1 MLQGKF
7 VHLHVHSEFSLLD
20 GANRIKD
27 LPVRA
32 KELGM
37 NAMAITDHGA
47 MFGAIDFYKACK
59 ANDIKPIIGCEVY
72 VAPRNRK
79 DKDPNLDA
87 RYSHLILLAKDN
99 QGYKNLA
106 TLVSLG
112 YTEGFYYKPRIDH
125 EIIEKY
131 HEGIICLSACLAGEV
146 NQAILANDMEKAKEV
161 ALWYKSIFGEDYYLE
176 IQNNGI
182 KEQVL
187 ANQKLIQLA
196 RELDIPLVATNDA
209 HYLKRE
215 DAYNHEVLLCIQ
227 TGKRM
232 TDEDRMKFD
241 TDELYVKSPEE
252 MSDYFKNVPDA
263 IENTVKIAEK
273 CNVEFEFGHTILP
286 NYDVPQEFATHYDYL
301 EKLTYDGLKNRYGEN
316 PSKEILERTEYEL
329 SVIKKM
335 GYVDYFL
342 IVWDYIH
349 YAKTHNIPVGP
360 GRGSGAGSIVAYSIE
375 ITDIDPIQYNLIFER
390 FLNPERI
397 SMPDF
402 DVDFCYEKRDKV
414 IEYVEQ
420 KYGKDHVSQIIT
432 FGTMSA
438 RMVIRDVARV
448 LDMPYAEAD
457 KLAKMIPN
465 EIHITIK
472 KAMEQ
477 NKELKELYD
486 TDEEIKKMLNIA
498 MALEG
503 MPRQAS
509 THACGIVITKEPV
522 VSYVPLYVRDGAI
535 STQYIMTTL
544 EELGLLKMD
553 FLALEKLNIISKV
566 SKKIKNFN
574 INNIPLDDKKTLKI
588 FYDADTDDIFQF
600 ESSYAKSVLDKLKIT
615 SFNELTVSLAL
626 VRPGANK
633 QIDEY
638 LKNKKEGINLTGD
651 LADIL
656 GATYGTIIYQEQV
669 MKIFEKVGG
678 YSLFEADDIRVAI
691 SKKKEDIINAQHDKF
706 VSGGIKNGYSKE
718 FVEKLFNKIKEFGGY
733 GFNKSHSVAYALVS
747 YQMAY
752 LKANYPKEF
761 MFYLLENNKDI
772 SKCEKI
778 LSSLKNS
785 GYKLLKPN
793 INYSIDKYAEK
804 NGYILL
810 PLNIIRG
817 LNDDIISKIIRVREN
832 GFNDIF
838 DFFVKTNSFLNN
850 ETYLIL
856 IKSGALDIFKI
867 NKQTMIKNIDVI
879 LNYASIYSDGLGKPI
894 LIKYPEYDEAT
905 LREFEVLSYGMY
917 ITNHPCSKYKDVI
930 KVENIKNYLFKN
942 INMVLL
948 IKNIRTIKD
957 KKGGEMAF
965 LECEDETGK
974 VNLTMFSSLYAKNN
988 DLKVNELIRV
998 NVKVSKRFDKLNV
1011 LVNNIK
1017 RK

>member
-1 MLQGKF
+1 MKEKKLIPLKITT
-7 VHLHVHSEFSLLD
+7 EYSLLKSL
-20 GANRIKD
+20 IKLPD
-27 LPVRA
+27 LISFLLENNI
-32 KELGM
+32 KEC
-37 NAMAITDHGA
+37 AICDENLNGF
-47 MFGAIDFYKACK
+47 MDFYLKCK
-59 ANDIKPIIGCEVY
+59 ENNIKPIIGLDTVYESMHIYVYAKNYLGYQELLKIDYLKDNMNLSYVENSNLLVIIPFKSIDIYEKLKYKDNVYIGFCNDIEKNNALLISDKIVY
-72 VAPRNRK
+72 VDNVRCLFKK
-79 DKDPNLDA
+79 DISYLKYLKMLN
-87 RYSHLILLAKDN
+87 DN
-99 QGYKNLA
+99 FVYNDNA
-106 TLVSLG
+106 
-112 YTEGFYYKPRIDH
+112 YYKT
-125 EIIEKY
+125 
-131 HEGIICLSACLAGEV
+131 S
-146 NQAILANDMEKAKEV
+146 
-161 ALWYKSIFGEDYYLE
+161 SFEDIQTTYEFSKQINLE
-176 IQNNGI
+176 IPFDKKYIPKYNNSDNNYEYLKKLCILGLNKRFNGKVSNKY
-182 KEQVL
+182 KERIL
-187 ANQKLIQLA
+187 Y
-196 RELDIPLVATNDA
+196 ELD
-209 HYLKRE
+209 
-215 DAYNHEVLLCIQ
+215 
-227 TGKRM
+227 
-232 TDEDRMKFD
+232 
-241 TDELYVKSPEE
+241 
-252 MSDYFKNVPDA
+252 
-263 IENTVKIAEK
+263 
-273 CNVEFEFGHTILP
+273 
-286 NYDVPQEFATHYDYL
+286 
-301 EKLTYDGLKNRYGEN
+301 
-316 PSKEILERTEYEL
+316 
-329 SVIKKM
+329 VINKM
-335 GYVDYFL
+335 GFVDYFL
-342 IVWDYIH
+342 IVYDYVL
-349 YAKTHNIPVGP
+349 YAKKNDIFVGP
-360 GRGSGAGSIVAYSIE
+360 GRGSAAGSLVSYSLG
-375 ITDIDPIQYNLIFER
+375 ITNIDPIKYDLLFER
-390 FLNPERI
+390 FLNINRKK
-397 SMPDF
+397 MPDI
-402 DVDFCYEKRDKV
+402 DIDFESDKRINM
-414 IEYVEQ
+414 IEYVKN
-420 KYGKDHVSQIIT
+420 KYGFDKVAVGLT
-432 FGTMSA
+432 FNNYKA
-438 RMVIRDVARV
+438 KLILRD
-448 LDMPYAEAD
+448 
-457 KLAKMIPN
+457 LAKILKVDSNVFDKFIKNINSSLSLKENYQN
-465 EIHITIK
+465 EKVK
-472 KAMEQ
+472 KYIEMYS
-477 NKELKELYD
+477 ELKNLYD
-486 TDEEIKKMLNIA
+486 ISYH
-498 MALEG
+498 LEG
-503 MPRQAS
+503 LKKNTS
-509 THACGIVITKEPV
+509 THAAGVIISSEKLGKIIPISNEDGTLKTGIEMP
-522 VSYVPLYVRDGAI
+522 Y
-535 STQYIMTTL
+535 L
-544 EELGLLKMD
+544 EKMGLLKMD

-656 GATYGTIIYQEQV
+656 GSTYGTIIYQEQV

-838 DFFVKTNSFLNN
+838 DFFVKTNSFLNK

-894 LIKYPEYDEAT
+894 LIKYPEYDDTT
-905 LREFEVLSYGMY
+905 LREFEILSYGMY

-948 IKNIRTIKD
+948 IKSIRTIKD

-988 DLKVNELIRV
+988 DLKVNELIIV

>member
-1 MLQGKF
+1 MEEKKLIPLKITT
-7 VHLHVHSEFSLLD
+7 EYSLLKSL
-20 GANRIKD
+20 IKLPD
-27 LPVRA
+27 LISFLNENNI
-32 KELGM
+32 KEC
-37 NAMAITDHGA
+37 AICDENLNGF
-47 MFGAIDFYKACK
+47 MEFYLKCK
-59 ANDIKPIIGCEVY
+59 ENNIKPIIGLDTVFESMHIYVYAKNYFGYQQLLKIDYLKNNMKLSYLENPNLLVIIPFKSIDIYEKLKYKDNVYIGFCNDIEKNNALLISDKIVY
-72 VAPRNRK
+72 VDNVRCLYKK
-79 DKDPNLDA
+79 DIPYLKYLKMLN
-87 RYSHLILLAKDN
+87 DN
-99 QGYKNLA
+99 FVYNDNA
-106 TLVSLG
+106 
-112 YTEGFYYKPRIDH
+112 YYKA
-125 EIIEKY
+125 
-131 HEGIICLSACLAGEV
+131 S
-146 NQAILANDMEKAKEV
+146 
-161 ALWYKSIFGEDYYLE
+161 SFEDIQTTNEFSKQINLE
-176 IQNNGI
+176 IPFDKKYIPKYNNSDNNYEYLKKLCILGLNKRFDGKVSNKY
-182 KEQVL
+182 KERIL
-187 ANQKLIQLA
+187 Y
-196 RELDIPLVATNDA
+196 ELD
-209 HYLKRE
+209 
-215 DAYNHEVLLCIQ
+215 
-227 TGKRM
+227 
-232 TDEDRMKFD
+232 
-241 TDELYVKSPEE
+241 
-252 MSDYFKNVPDA
+252 
-263 IENTVKIAEK
+263 
-273 CNVEFEFGHTILP
+273 
-286 NYDVPQEFATHYDYL
+286 
-301 EKLTYDGLKNRYGEN
+301 
-316 PSKEILERTEYEL
+316 
-329 SVIKKM
+329 VINKM
-335 GYVDYFL
+335 GFVDYFL
-342 IVWDYIH
+342 IVYDYVL
-349 YAKTHNIPVGP
+349 YAKKNDIFVGP
-360 GRGSGAGSIVAYSIE
+360 GRGSAAGSLVSYSLG
-375 ITDIDPIQYNLIFER
+375 ITNIDPIKYDLLFER
-390 FLNPERI
+390 FLNINRKK
-397 SMPDF
+397 MPDI
-402 DVDFCYEKRDKV
+402 DIDFESDKRINM
-414 IEYVEQ
+414 IEYVKN
-420 KYGKDHVSQIIT
+420 KYGFDKVAVGLT
-432 FGTMSA
+432 FNNYKA
-438 RMVIRDVARV
+438 KLILRD
-448 LDMPYAEAD
+448 
-457 KLAKMIPN
+457 LAKLLKVDSNVFDKFIKNINSSLSLKENYQN
-465 EIHITIK
+465 EKVK
-472 KAMEQ
+472 KYIEMYS
-477 NKELKELYD
+477 ELKNLYD
-486 TDEEIKKMLNIA
+486 ISYH
-498 MALEG
+498 LEG
-503 MPRQAS
+503 LKKNTS
-509 THACGIVITKEPV
+509 THAAGVIISSEKLGKIIPISNEDGTLKTGIEMP
-522 VSYVPLYVRDGAI
+522 Y
-535 STQYIMTTL
+535 L
-544 EELGLLKMD
+544 EKMGLLKMD

-718 FVEKLFNKIKEFGGY
+718 FIEKLFNKIKEFGGY

-894 LIKYPEYDEAT
+894 LTKYPEYDDTT
-905 LREFEVLSYGMY
+905 LREFEILSYGMY

-948 IKNIRTIKD
+948 IKSIRTIKD

-988 DLKVNELIRV
+988 DLKVNELIIV

>member
-1 MLQGKF
+1 MEEKKLIPLKITT
-7 VHLHVHSEFSLLD
+7 EYSLLKSL
-20 GANRIKD
+20 IKLPD
-27 LPVRA
+27 LISFLNENNI
-32 KELGM
+32 KEC
-37 NAMAITDHGA
+37 AICDENLNGF
-47 MFGAIDFYKACK
+47 MDFYLKCK
-59 ANDIKPIIGCEVY
+59 ENNIKPIIGLDTVYESMHIYVYAKNYLGYQELLKIDYLKDNMNLSYLENPNLLVIIPFKSIDIYEKLKYKDNVYIGFCNDIEKNNALLISDKIVY
-72 VAPRNRK
+72 VDNVRCLYKK
-79 DKDPNLDA
+79 DIPYLKYLKMLN
-87 RYSHLILLAKDN
+87 DN
-99 QGYKNLA
+99 FVYNDNA
-106 TLVSLG
+106 
-112 YTEGFYYKPRIDH
+112 YYKT
-125 EIIEKY
+125 
-131 HEGIICLSACLAGEV
+131 S
-146 NQAILANDMEKAKEV
+146 
-161 ALWYKSIFGEDYYLE
+161 SFEDIQTTNEFSKQINLE
-176 IQNNGI
+176 IPFDKKYIPKYNNSDNNYEYLKKLCILGLNKRFNGKVSNKY
-182 KEQVL
+182 KERIL
-187 ANQKLIQLA
+187 Y
-196 RELDIPLVATNDA
+196 ELD
-209 HYLKRE
+209 
-215 DAYNHEVLLCIQ
+215 
-227 TGKRM
+227 
-232 TDEDRMKFD
+232 
-241 TDELYVKSPEE
+241 
-252 MSDYFKNVPDA
+252 
-263 IENTVKIAEK
+263 
-273 CNVEFEFGHTILP
+273 
-286 NYDVPQEFATHYDYL
+286 
-301 EKLTYDGLKNRYGEN
+301 
-316 PSKEILERTEYEL
+316 
-329 SVIKKM
+329 VINKM
-335 GYVDYFL
+335 GFVDYFL
-342 IVWDYIH
+342 IVYDYVL
-349 YAKTHNIPVGP
+349 YAKKNDIFVGP
-360 GRGSGAGSIVAYSIE
+360 GRGSAAGSLVSYSLG
-375 ITDIDPIQYNLIFER
+375 ITNIDPIKYDLLFER
-390 FLNPERI
+390 FLNINRKK
-397 SMPDF
+397 MPDI
-402 DVDFCYEKRDKV
+402 DIDFESDKRINM
-414 IEYVEQ
+414 IEYVKN
-420 KYGKDHVSQIIT
+420 KYGFDKVAVGLT
-432 FGTMSA
+432 FNNYKA
-438 RMVIRDVARV
+438 KLILRD
-448 LDMPYAEAD
+448 
-457 KLAKMIPN
+457 LAKLLKVDSNVFDKFIKNINSSLSLKENYQN
-465 EIHITIK
+465 EKVK
-472 KAMEQ
+472 KYIEMYS
-477 NKELKELYD
+477 ELKNLYD
-486 TDEEIKKMLNIA
+486 ISYH
-498 MALEG
+498 LEG
-503 MPRQAS
+503 LKKNTS
-509 THACGIVITKEPV
+509 THAAGVIISSEKLGKIIPISNEDGTLKTGIEMP
-522 VSYVPLYVRDGAI
+522 Y
-535 STQYIMTTL
+535 L
-544 EELGLLKMD
+544 EKMGLLKMD

-638 LKNKKEGINLTGD
+638 LKNKKEGINLAGD
-651 LADIL
+651 LTDIL
-656 GATYGTIIYQEQV
+656 GSTYGTIIYQEQV

-817 LNDDIISKIIRVREN
+817 LTDDIISKIIRVREN
-832 GFNDIF
+832 GFDDIF

-894 LIKYPEYDEAT
+894 LIKYPEYDDTT

-942 INMVLL
+942 VNMVLL

>member
-1 MLQGKF
+1 MKEKKLIPLKITT
-7 VHLHVHSEFSLLD
+7 EYSLLKSL
-20 GANRIKD
+20 IKLPD
-27 LPVRA
+27 LISFLLENNI
-32 KELGM
+32 KEC
-37 NAMAITDHGA
+37 AICDENLNGF
-47 MFGAIDFYKACK
+47 MDFYLKCK
-59 ANDIKPIIGCEVY
+59 ENNIKPIIGLDTVYESMHIYVYAKNYLGYQELLKIDYLKENMNLSYLENSNLLVIIPFKSIDIYEKLKYKDNVYIGFCNDIEKNNALLISDKIVY
-72 VAPRNRK
+72 VDNVRCLFKK
-79 DKDPNLDA
+79 DISYLKYLKMLN
-87 RYSHLILLAKDN
+87 DN
-99 QGYKNLA
+99 FVYNDNA
-106 TLVSLG
+106 
-112 YTEGFYYKPRIDH
+112 YYKT
-125 EIIEKY
+125 
-131 HEGIICLSACLAGEV
+131 S
-146 NQAILANDMEKAKEV
+146 
-161 ALWYKSIFGEDYYLE
+161 SFEDIQTTYEFSKQINLE
-176 IQNNGI
+176 IPFDKKYIPKYNNSDNNYEYLKKLCILGLNKRFNGKVSNKY
-182 KEQVL
+182 KERIL
-187 ANQKLIQLA
+187 Y
-196 RELDIPLVATNDA
+196 ELD
-209 HYLKRE
+209 
-215 DAYNHEVLLCIQ
+215 
-227 TGKRM
+227 
-232 TDEDRMKFD
+232 
-241 TDELYVKSPEE
+241 
-252 MSDYFKNVPDA
+252 
-263 IENTVKIAEK
+263 
-273 CNVEFEFGHTILP
+273 
-286 NYDVPQEFATHYDYL
+286 
-301 EKLTYDGLKNRYGEN
+301 
-316 PSKEILERTEYEL
+316 
-329 SVIKKM
+329 VINKM
-335 GYVDYFL
+335 GFVDYFL
-342 IVWDYIH
+342 IVYDYVL
-349 YAKTHNIPVGP
+349 YAKKNDIFVGP
-360 GRGSGAGSIVAYSIE
+360 GRGSAAGSLVSYSLG
-375 ITDIDPIQYNLIFER
+375 ITNIDPIKYDLLFER
-390 FLNPERI
+390 FLNINRKK
-397 SMPDF
+397 MPDI
-402 DVDFCYEKRDKV
+402 DIDFESDKRINM
-414 IEYVEQ
+414 IEYVKN
-420 KYGKDHVSQIIT
+420 KYGFDKVAVGLT
-432 FGTMSA
+432 FNNYKA
-438 RMVIRDVARV
+438 KLILRD
-448 LDMPYAEAD
+448 
-457 KLAKMIPN
+457 LAKLLKVDSNVFDKFIKNINSSLSLKENYQN
-465 EIHITIK
+465 EKVK
-472 KAMEQ
+472 KYIEMYS
-477 NKELKELYD
+477 ELKNLYD
-486 TDEEIKKMLNIA
+486 ISYH
-498 MALEG
+498 LEG
-503 MPRQAS
+503 LKKNTS
-509 THACGIVITKEPV
+509 THAAGVIISSEKLGKIIPISNEDGTLKTGIEMP
-522 VSYVPLYVRDGAI
+522 Y
-535 STQYIMTTL
+535 L
-544 EELGLLKMD
+544 EKMGLLKMD

-656 GATYGTIIYQEQV
+656 GSTYGTIIYQEQV

-706 VSGGIKNGYSKE
+706 VSGGIKNGYTKE
-718 FVEKLFNKIKEFGGY
+718 FLEKLFNKIKEFGGY

-838 DFFVKTNSFLNN
+838 DFFVKTNSFLNK

-894 LIKYPEYDEAT
+894 LIKYPEYDDTT
-905 LREFEVLSYGMY
+905 LREFEILSYGMY

-948 IKNIRTIKD
+948 IKSIRTIKD

-988 DLKVNELIRV
+988 DLKANELIIV

>member
-1 MLQGKF
+1 MKEKKLIPLKITT
-7 VHLHVHSEFSLLD
+7 EYSLLKSL
-20 GANRIKD
+20 IKLPD
-27 LPVRA
+27 LISFLLENNI
-32 KELGM
+32 KEC
-37 NAMAITDHGA
+37 AICDENLNGF
-47 MFGAIDFYKACK
+47 MDFYLKCK
-59 ANDIKPIIGCEVY
+59 ENNIKPIIGLDTVYESMHIYVYAKNYLGYQELLKIDYLKDNMNLSYLENSNLLVIIPFKSIDIYEKLKYKDNIYIGFCNDIEKNNALLISDKIVY
-72 VAPRNRK
+72 VDNVRCLFKK
-79 DKDPNLDA
+79 DISYLKYLKMLN
-87 RYSHLILLAKDN
+87 DN
-99 QGYKNLA
+99 FVYNDNA
-106 TLVSLG
+106 
-112 YTEGFYYKPRIDH
+112 YYKT
-125 EIIEKY
+125 
-131 HEGIICLSACLAGEV
+131 S
-146 NQAILANDMEKAKEV
+146 
-161 ALWYKSIFGEDYYLE
+161 SFEDIQTTYEFSKQINLE
-176 IQNNGI
+176 IPFDKKYIPKFNNSDNNYEYLKKLCILGLNKRFNGKVSNKY
-182 KEQVL
+182 KERIL
-187 ANQKLIQLA
+187 Y
-196 RELDIPLVATNDA
+196 ELD
-209 HYLKRE
+209 
-215 DAYNHEVLLCIQ
+215 
-227 TGKRM
+227 
-232 TDEDRMKFD
+232 
-241 TDELYVKSPEE
+241 
-252 MSDYFKNVPDA
+252 
-263 IENTVKIAEK
+263 
-273 CNVEFEFGHTILP
+273 
-286 NYDVPQEFATHYDYL
+286 
-301 EKLTYDGLKNRYGEN
+301 
-316 PSKEILERTEYEL
+316 
-329 SVIKKM
+329 VINKM
-335 GYVDYFL
+335 GFVDYFL
-342 IVWDYIH
+342 IVYDYVL
-349 YAKTHNIPVGP
+349 YAKKNDIFVGP
-360 GRGSGAGSIVAYSIE
+360 GRGSAAGSLVSYSLG
-375 ITDIDPIQYNLIFER
+375 ITNIDPIKYDLLFER
-390 FLNPERI
+390 FLNINRKK
-397 SMPDF
+397 MPDI
-402 DVDFCYEKRDKV
+402 DIDFESDKRINM
-414 IEYVEQ
+414 IEYVKN
-420 KYGKDHVSQIIT
+420 KYGFDKVAVGLT
-432 FGTMSA
+432 FNNYKA
-438 RMVIRDVARV
+438 KLILRD
-448 LDMPYAEAD
+448 
-457 KLAKMIPN
+457 LAKILKVDSNVFDKFIKNINSSLSLKENYQN
-465 EIHITIK
+465 EKVK
-472 KAMEQ
+472 KYIEMYS
-477 NKELKELYD
+477 ELKNLYD
-486 TDEEIKKMLNIA
+486 ISYH
-498 MALEG
+498 LEG
-503 MPRQAS
+503 LKKNTS
-509 THACGIVITKEPV
+509 THAAGVIISSEKLGKIIPISNEDGTLKTGIEMP
-522 VSYVPLYVRDGAI
+522 Y
-535 STQYIMTTL
+535 L
-544 EELGLLKMD
+544 EKMGLLKMD

-656 GATYGTIIYQEQV
+656 GSTYGTIIYQEQV

-838 DFFVKTNSFLNN
+838 DFFVKTNSFLNK

-894 LIKYPEYDEAT
+894 LIKYPEYDDTT
-905 LREFEVLSYGMY
+905 LREFEILSYGMY

-948 IKNIRTIKD
+948 IKSIRTIKD
-957 KKGGEMAF
+957 KNGGEMAF

-988 DLKVNELIRV
+988 DLKANELIIV

>member
-1 MLQGKF
+1 MKEKKLIPLKITT
-7 VHLHVHSEFSLLD
+7 EYSLLKSL
-20 GANRIKD
+20 IKLPD
-27 LPVRA
+27 LISFLNENNI
-32 KELGM
+32 KEC
-37 NAMAITDHGA
+37 AICDENLNGF
-47 MFGAIDFYKACK
+47 MDFYLKCK
-59 ANDIKPIIGCEVY
+59 ENNIKPIIGLDIVYESMHIYVYAKNYLGYQELLKIDYLKDKMNLSYLENSNLLVIIPFKSIDIYEKLKYKDNVYIGFCNDIEKNNALLISDKIVY
-72 VAPRNRK
+72 VDNVRCLYKK
-79 DKDPNLDA
+79 DITYLKYLKMLN
-87 RYSHLILLAKDN
+87 DN
-99 QGYKNLA
+99 FVYNDNA
-106 TLVSLG
+106 
-112 YTEGFYYKPRIDH
+112 YYKT
-125 EIIEKY
+125 
-131 HEGIICLSACLAGEV
+131 S
-146 NQAILANDMEKAKEV
+146 
-161 ALWYKSIFGEDYYLE
+161 SFEDIQTTYEFSKQINLE
-176 IQNNGI
+176 IPFDKKYIPKFNNSDNNYEYLKKLCILGLNKRFNGKVSNKY
-182 KEQVL
+182 KERIL
-187 ANQKLIQLA
+187 Y
-196 RELDIPLVATNDA
+196 ELD
-209 HYLKRE
+209 
-215 DAYNHEVLLCIQ
+215 
-227 TGKRM
+227 
-232 TDEDRMKFD
+232 
-241 TDELYVKSPEE
+241 
-252 MSDYFKNVPDA
+252 
-263 IENTVKIAEK
+263 
-273 CNVEFEFGHTILP
+273 
-286 NYDVPQEFATHYDYL
+286 
-301 EKLTYDGLKNRYGEN
+301 
-316 PSKEILERTEYEL
+316 
-329 SVIKKM
+329 VINKM
-335 GYVDYFL
+335 GFVDYFL
-342 IVWDYIH
+342 IVYDYVL
-349 YAKTHNIPVGP
+349 YAKKNDIFVGP
-360 GRGSGAGSIVAYSIE
+360 GRGSAAGSLVSYSLG
-375 ITDIDPIQYNLIFER
+375 ITNIDPIKYDLLFER
-390 FLNPERI
+390 FLNINRKK
-397 SMPDF
+397 MPDI
-402 DVDFCYEKRDKV
+402 DIDFESDKRINM
-414 IEYVEQ
+414 IEYVKN
-420 KYGKDHVSQIIT
+420 KYGFDKVAVGLT
-432 FGTMSA
+432 FNNYKA
-438 RMVIRDVARV
+438 KLILRD
-448 LDMPYAEAD
+448 
-457 KLAKMIPN
+457 LAKLLKVDSNVFDKFIKNINSSLSLKENYQN
-465 EIHITIK
+465 EKVK
-472 KAMEQ
+472 KYIEMYS
-477 NKELKELYD
+477 ELKNLYD
-486 TDEEIKKMLNIA
+486 ISYH
-498 MALEG
+498 LEG
-503 MPRQAS
+503 LKKNTS
-509 THACGIVITKEPV
+509 THAAGVIISSEKLGKIIPISNEDGTLKTGIEMP
-522 VSYVPLYVRDGAI
+522 Y
-535 STQYIMTTL
+535 L
-544 EELGLLKMD
+544 EKMGLLKMD

-656 GATYGTIIYQEQV
+656 GSTYGTIIYQEQV

-817 LNDDIISKIIRVREN
+817 LNDDIISKIIRIREN

-838 DFFVKTNSFLNN
+838 DFFVKTNSFLNK

-894 LIKYPEYDEAT
+894 LTKYPEYDDTT
-905 LREFEVLSYGMY
+905 LREFEILSYGMY

-948 IKNIRTIKD
+948 IKSIRNIKD

>member
-1 MLQGKF
+1 MKEKKLIPLKITT
-7 VHLHVHSEFSLLD
+7 EYSLLKSL
-20 GANRIKD
+20 IKLPD
-27 LPVRA
+27 LISFLLENNI
-32 KELGM
+32 KEC
-37 NAMAITDHGA
+37 AICDENLNGF
-47 MFGAIDFYKACK
+47 MDFYLKCK
-59 ANDIKPIIGCEVY
+59 ENNIKPIIGLDTVYESMHIYVYAKNYLGYQELLKIDYLKDNMNLSYLENSNLLVIIPFKSIDIYEKLKYKDNVYIGFCNDIEKNNALLISDKIVY
-72 VAPRNRK
+72 VDNVRCLFKK
-79 DKDPNLDA
+79 DISYLKYLKMLN
-87 RYSHLILLAKDN
+87 DN
-99 QGYKNLA
+99 FVYNDNA
-106 TLVSLG
+106 
-112 YTEGFYYKPRIDH
+112 YYKT
-125 EIIEKY
+125 
-131 HEGIICLSACLAGEV
+131 S
-146 NQAILANDMEKAKEV
+146 
-161 ALWYKSIFGEDYYLE
+161 SFEDIQTTCEFSKQINLE
-176 IQNNGI
+176 IPFDKKYIPKYNNSDNNYEYLKKLCILGLNKRFNGKVSNKY
-182 KEQVL
+182 KERIL
-187 ANQKLIQLA
+187 Y
-196 RELDIPLVATNDA
+196 ELD
-209 HYLKRE
+209 
-215 DAYNHEVLLCIQ
+215 
-227 TGKRM
+227 
-232 TDEDRMKFD
+232 
-241 TDELYVKSPEE
+241 
-252 MSDYFKNVPDA
+252 
-263 IENTVKIAEK
+263 
-273 CNVEFEFGHTILP
+273 
-286 NYDVPQEFATHYDYL
+286 
-301 EKLTYDGLKNRYGEN
+301 
-316 PSKEILERTEYEL
+316 
-329 SVIKKM
+329 VINKM
-335 GYVDYFL
+335 GFVDYFL
-342 IVWDYIH
+342 IVYDYVL
-349 YAKTHNIPVGP
+349 YAKKNDIFVGP
-360 GRGSGAGSIVAYSIE
+360 GRGSAAGSLVSYSLG
-375 ITDIDPIQYNLIFER
+375 ITNIDPIKYDLLFER
-390 FLNPERI
+390 FLNINRKK
-397 SMPDF
+397 MPDI
-402 DVDFCYEKRDKV
+402 DIDFESDKRINM
-414 IEYVEQ
+414 IEYVKN
-420 KYGKDHVSQIIT
+420 KYGFDKVAVGLT
-432 FGTMSA
+432 FNNYKA
-438 RMVIRDVARV
+438 KLILRD
-448 LDMPYAEAD
+448 
-457 KLAKMIPN
+457 LAKILKVDSNVFDKFIKNINSSLSLKENYQN
-465 EIHITIK
+465 EKVK
-472 KAMEQ
+472 KYIEMYS
-477 NKELKELYD
+477 ELKNLYD
-486 TDEEIKKMLNIA
+486 ISYH
-498 MALEG
+498 LEG
-503 MPRQAS
+503 LKKNTS
-509 THACGIVITKEPV
+509 THAAGVIISSEKLGKIIPISNEDGTLKTGIEMP
-522 VSYVPLYVRDGAI
+522 Y
-535 STQYIMTTL
+535 L
-544 EELGLLKMD
+544 EKMGLLKMD

-651 LADIL
+651 LTDIL
-656 GATYGTIIYQEQV
+656 GSTYGTIIYQEQV

-718 FVEKLFNKIKEFGGY
+718 FLEKLFNKIKEFGGY

-838 DFFVKTNSFLNN
+838 DFFVKTNSFLNK

-905 LREFEVLSYGMY
+905 LREFEILSYGMY

-948 IKNIRTIKD
+948 IKSIRTIKD

-988 DLKVNELIRV
+988 DLKVNELIIV

>member
-1 MLQGKF
+1 MEEKKLIPLKITT
-7 VHLHVHSEFSLLD
+7 EYSLLKSL
-20 GANRIKD
+20 IKLPD
-27 LPVRA
+27 LISFLNENNI
-32 KELGM
+32 KEC
-37 NAMAITDHGA
+37 AICDENLNGF
-47 MFGAIDFYKACK
+47 MDFYLKCK
-59 ANDIKPIIGCEVY
+59 ENNIKPIIGLDTVY
-72 VAPRNRK
+72 ESMHIYVYAKNYLGYQELLK
-79 DKDPNLDA
+79 IDYLKNNMNLS
-87 RYSHLILLAKDN
+87 YLENSNLLVIIPFKSIDIYEKLKYKDN
-99 QGYKNLA
+99 VYIGFCNDIEKNNALLISDKIVYIDNVRCLYKKDIPYLKYLKMLNDNFVYNDNA
-106 TLVSLG
+106 
-112 YTEGFYYKPRIDH
+112 YYKT
-125 EIIEKY
+125 
-131 HEGIICLSACLAGEV
+131 S
-146 NQAILANDMEKAKEV
+146 
-161 ALWYKSIFGEDYYLE
+161 SFEDIQTTNEFSKQINLE
-176 IQNNGI
+176 IPFDKKYIPKYNNSDNNYEYLKKLCILGLNKRFNGKVSNKY
-182 KEQVL
+182 KERIL
-187 ANQKLIQLA
+187 Y
-196 RELDIPLVATNDA
+196 ELD
-209 HYLKRE
+209 
-215 DAYNHEVLLCIQ
+215 
-227 TGKRM
+227 
-232 TDEDRMKFD
+232 
-241 TDELYVKSPEE
+241 
-252 MSDYFKNVPDA
+252 
-263 IENTVKIAEK
+263 
-273 CNVEFEFGHTILP
+273 
-286 NYDVPQEFATHYDYL
+286 
-301 EKLTYDGLKNRYGEN
+301 
-316 PSKEILERTEYEL
+316 
-329 SVIKKM
+329 VINKM
-335 GYVDYFL
+335 GFVDYFL
-342 IVWDYIH
+342 IVYDYVL
-349 YAKTHNIPVGP
+349 YAKKNDIFVGP
-360 GRGSGAGSIVAYSIE
+360 GRGSAAGSLVSYSLG
-375 ITDIDPIQYNLIFER
+375 ITNIDPIKYDLLFER
-390 FLNPERI
+390 FLNINRKK
-397 SMPDF
+397 MPDI
-402 DVDFCYEKRDKV
+402 DIDFESDKRINM
-414 IEYVEQ
+414 IEYVKN
-420 KYGKDHVSQIIT
+420 KYGFDKVAVGLT
-432 FGTMSA
+432 FNNYKA
-438 RMVIRDVARV
+438 KLILRD
-448 LDMPYAEAD
+448 
-457 KLAKMIPN
+457 LAKLLKVDSNVFDKFIKNINSSLSLKENYQN
-465 EIHITIK
+465 EKVK
-472 KAMEQ
+472 KYIEMYS
-477 NKELKELYD
+477 ELKNLYD
-486 TDEEIKKMLNIA
+486 ISYH
-498 MALEG
+498 LEG
-503 MPRQAS
+503 LKKNTS
-509 THACGIVITKEPV
+509 THAAGVIISSEKLGKIIPISNEDGTLKTGIEMP
-522 VSYVPLYVRDGAI
+522 Y
-535 STQYIMTTL
+535 L
-544 EELGLLKMD
+544 EKMGLLKMD

-651 LADIL
+651 LTDIL
-656 GATYGTIIYQEQV
+656 GSTYGTIIYQEQV

-894 LIKYPEYDEAT
+894 LTKYPEYDEAT
-905 LREFEVLSYGMY
+905 LREFEILSYGMY

-948 IKNIRTIKD
+948 IKSIRTIKD

-988 DLKVNELIRV
+988 DLKVNELIIV

>member
-1 MLQGKF
+1 MEEKKLIPLKITT
-7 VHLHVHSEFSLLD
+7 EYSLLKSL
-20 GANRIKD
+20 IKLPD
-27 LPVRA
+27 LISFLNENNI
-32 KELGM
+32 KEC
-37 NAMAITDHGA
+37 AICDENLNGF
-47 MFGAIDFYKACK
+47 MDFYLKCK
-59 ANDIKPIIGCEVY
+59 ENNIKPIIGLDTVYESMHIYAYAKNYFGYQQLLKIDYLKNNMKLSYLENSNLLVIIPFKSIDIYEKLKYKDNVYIGFCNDIEKNNALLICDKIVY
-72 VAPRNRK
+72 VDNVRCLFKK
-79 DKDPNLDA
+79 DISYLKYLKMLN
-87 RYSHLILLAKDN
+87 DN
-99 QGYKNLA
+99 FVYNDNA
-106 TLVSLG
+106 
-112 YTEGFYYKPRIDH
+112 YYKT
-125 EIIEKY
+125 
-131 HEGIICLSACLAGEV
+131 S
-146 NQAILANDMEKAKEV
+146 
-161 ALWYKSIFGEDYYLE
+161 SFEDIQTTYEFSKQINLE
-176 IQNNGI
+176 IPFDKKYIPKYNNSDNNYEYLKKLCILGLNKRFNGKVSNKY
-182 KEQVL
+182 KERIL
-187 ANQKLIQLA
+187 Y
-196 RELDIPLVATNDA
+196 ELD
-209 HYLKRE
+209 
-215 DAYNHEVLLCIQ
+215 
-227 TGKRM
+227 
-232 TDEDRMKFD
+232 
-241 TDELYVKSPEE
+241 
-252 MSDYFKNVPDA
+252 
-263 IENTVKIAEK
+263 
-273 CNVEFEFGHTILP
+273 
-286 NYDVPQEFATHYDYL
+286 
-301 EKLTYDGLKNRYGEN
+301 
-316 PSKEILERTEYEL
+316 
-329 SVIKKM
+329 VINKM
-335 GYVDYFL
+335 GFVDYFL
-342 IVWDYIH
+342 IVYDYVL
-349 YAKTHNIPVGP
+349 YAKKNDIFVGP
-360 GRGSGAGSIVAYSIE
+360 GRGSAAGSLVSYSLG
-375 ITDIDPIQYNLIFER
+375 ITNIDPIKYDLLFER
-390 FLNPERI
+390 FLNINRKK
-397 SMPDF
+397 MPDI
-402 DVDFCYEKRDKV
+402 DIDFESDKRINM
-414 IEYVEQ
+414 IEYVKN
-420 KYGKDHVSQIIT
+420 KYGFDKVAVGLT
-432 FGTMSA
+432 FNNYKA
-438 RMVIRDVARV
+438 KLILRD
-448 LDMPYAEAD
+448 
-457 KLAKMIPN
+457 LAKLLKVDSNVFDKFIKNINSSLSLKENYQN
-465 EIHITIK
+465 ENVK
-472 KAMEQ
+472 KYIEMYS
-477 NKELKELYD
+477 ELKNLYD
-486 TDEEIKKMLNIA
+486 ISYH
-498 MALEG
+498 LEG
-503 MPRQAS
+503 LKKNTS
-509 THACGIVITKEPV
+509 THAAGVIISSEKLGKIIPISNEDGTLKTGIEMP
-522 VSYVPLYVRDGAI
+522 Y
-535 STQYIMTTL
+535 L
-544 EELGLLKMD
+544 EKMGLLKMD

-817 LNDDIISKIIRVREN
+817 LTDDIISKIIRVREN
-832 GFNDIF
+832 GFDDIF

-894 LIKYPEYDEAT
+894 LIKYPEYDDTT

-942 INMVLL
+942 VNMVLL

>member
-1 MLQGKF
+1 MKEKKLIPLKITT
-7 VHLHVHSEFSLLD
+7 EYSLLKSL
-20 GANRIKD
+20 IKLPD
-27 LPVRA
+27 LISFLNENNI
-32 KELGM
+32 KEC
-37 NAMAITDHGA
+37 AICDENLNGF
-47 MFGAIDFYKACK
+47 MDFYLKCK
-59 ANDIKPIIGCEVY
+59 ENNIKPIIGLDTVYESMHIYVYAKNYLGYQELLKIDYLKDNMNLSYLENPNLLVIIPFKSIDIYEKLKYKDNVYIGFCNDIEKNNALLISDKIVY
-72 VAPRNRK
+72 VDNVRCLYKK
-79 DKDPNLDA
+79 DIPYLKYLKMLN
-87 RYSHLILLAKDN
+87 DN
-99 QGYKNLA
+99 FVYNDNA
-106 TLVSLG
+106 
-112 YTEGFYYKPRIDH
+112 YYKT
-125 EIIEKY
+125 
-131 HEGIICLSACLAGEV
+131 S
-146 NQAILANDMEKAKEV
+146 
-161 ALWYKSIFGEDYYLE
+161 SFEDIQTTYEFSKQINLE
-176 IQNNGI
+176 IPFDKKYIPKFNNSDNNYEYLKKLCILGLNKRFNGKVSNKY
-182 KEQVL
+182 KERIL
-187 ANQKLIQLA
+187 Y
-196 RELDIPLVATNDA
+196 ELD
-209 HYLKRE
+209 
-215 DAYNHEVLLCIQ
+215 
-227 TGKRM
+227 
-232 TDEDRMKFD
+232 
-241 TDELYVKSPEE
+241 
-252 MSDYFKNVPDA
+252 
-263 IENTVKIAEK
+263 
-273 CNVEFEFGHTILP
+273 
-286 NYDVPQEFATHYDYL
+286 
-301 EKLTYDGLKNRYGEN
+301 
-316 PSKEILERTEYEL
+316 
-329 SVIKKM
+329 VINKM
-335 GYVDYFL
+335 GFVDYFL
-342 IVWDYIH
+342 IVYDYVL
-349 YAKTHNIPVGP
+349 YAKKNDIFVGP
-360 GRGSGAGSIVAYSIE
+360 GRGSAAGSLVSYSLG
-375 ITDIDPIQYNLIFER
+375 ITNIDPIKYGLLFER
-390 FLNPERI
+390 FLNINRKK
-397 SMPDF
+397 MPDI
-402 DVDFCYEKRDKV
+402 DIDFESDKRINM
-414 IEYVEQ
+414 IEYVKN
-420 KYGKDHVSQIIT
+420 KYGFDKVAVGLT
-432 FGTMSA
+432 FNNYKA
-438 RMVIRDVARV
+438 KLILRD
-448 LDMPYAEAD
+448 
-457 KLAKMIPN
+457 LAKLLKVDSNVFDKFIKNINSSLSLKENYQN
-465 EIHITIK
+465 EKVK
-472 KAMEQ
+472 KYIEMYS
-477 NKELKELYD
+477 ELKNLYD
-486 TDEEIKKMLNIA
+486 ISYH
-498 MALEG
+498 LEG
-503 MPRQAS
+503 LKKNTS
-509 THACGIVITKEPV
+509 THAAGVIISSEKLGKIIPISNEDGTLKTGIEMP
-522 VSYVPLYVRDGAI
+522 Y
-535 STQYIMTTL
+535 L
-544 EELGLLKMD
+544 EKMGLLKMD

-638 LKNKKEGINLTGD
+638 LKNKKEGINLAGD
-651 LADIL
+651 LTDIL
-656 GATYGTIIYQEQV
+656 GSTYGTIIYQEQV

-838 DFFVKTNSFLNN
+838 DFFVKTNSFLNK

-879 LNYASIYSDGLGKPI
+879 LNYASIYSEGLGKPI
-894 LIKYPEYDEAT
+894 LTKYPEYDDTT
-905 LREFEVLSYGMY
+905 LREFEILSYGMY

-948 IKNIRTIKD
+948 IKSIRTIKD

-988 DLKVNELIRV
+988 DLKVNELIIV

>member
-1 MLQGKF
+1 MKEKKLIPLKITT
-7 VHLHVHSEFSLLD
+7 EYSLLKSL
-20 GANRIKD
+20 IKLPD
-27 LPVRA
+27 LISFLNENNI
-32 KELGM
+32 KEC
-37 NAMAITDHGA
+37 AICDENLNGF
-47 MFGAIDFYKACK
+47 MDFYLKCK
-59 ANDIKPIIGCEVY
+59 ENNIKPIIGLDTVYESMHIYVYAKNYLGYQELLKIDYLKDNMNLSYLENSNLLVIIPFKSIDVYEKLKYKDNVYIGFCNDIEKNNALLISDKIVY
-72 VAPRNRK
+72 VDNVRCLFKK
-79 DKDPNLDA
+79 DISYLKYLKMLN
-87 RYSHLILLAKDN
+87 DN
-99 QGYKNLA
+99 FVYNDNA
-106 TLVSLG
+106 
-112 YTEGFYYKPRIDH
+112 YYKT
-125 EIIEKY
+125 
-131 HEGIICLSACLAGEV
+131 S
-146 NQAILANDMEKAKEV
+146 
-161 ALWYKSIFGEDYYLE
+161 SFEDIQTTYEFSKQINLE
-176 IQNNGI
+176 IPFDKKYIPKYNNSDNNYEYLKKLCILGLNKRFNGKVSNKY
-182 KEQVL
+182 KERIL
-187 ANQKLIQLA
+187 Y
-196 RELDIPLVATNDA
+196 ELD
-209 HYLKRE
+209 
-215 DAYNHEVLLCIQ
+215 
-227 TGKRM
+227 
-232 TDEDRMKFD
+232 
-241 TDELYVKSPEE
+241 
-252 MSDYFKNVPDA
+252 
-263 IENTVKIAEK
+263 
-273 CNVEFEFGHTILP
+273 
-286 NYDVPQEFATHYDYL
+286 
-301 EKLTYDGLKNRYGEN
+301 
-316 PSKEILERTEYEL
+316 
-329 SVIKKM
+329 VINKM
-335 GYVDYFL
+335 GFVDYFL
-342 IVWDYIH
+342 IVYDYVL
-349 YAKTHNIPVGP
+349 YAKKNDIFVGP
-360 GRGSGAGSIVAYSIE
+360 GRGSAAGSLVSYSLG
-375 ITDIDPIQYNLIFER
+375 ITNIDPIKYDLLFER
-390 FLNPERI
+390 FLNINRKK
-397 SMPDF
+397 MPDI
-402 DVDFCYEKRDKV
+402 DIDFESDKRINM
-414 IEYVEQ
+414 IEYVKN
-420 KYGKDHVSQIIT
+420 KYGFDKVAVGLT
-432 FGTMSA
+432 FNNYKA
-438 RMVIRDVARV
+438 KLILRD
-448 LDMPYAEAD
+448 
-457 KLAKMIPN
+457 LAKLLKVDSNVFDKFIKNINSSLSLKENYQN
-465 EIHITIK
+465 EKVK
-472 KAMEQ
+472 KYIEMYS
-477 NKELKELYD
+477 ELKNLYD
-486 TDEEIKKMLNIA
+486 ISYH
-498 MALEG
+498 LEG
-503 MPRQAS
+503 LKKNTS
-509 THACGIVITKEPV
+509 THAAGVIISSEKLGKIIPISNEDGTLKTGIEMP
-522 VSYVPLYVRDGAI
+522 Y
-535 STQYIMTTL
+535 L
-544 EELGLLKMD
+544 EKMGLLKMD

-832 GFNDIF
+832 GFNNIF
-838 DFFVKTNSFLNN
+838 DFFVKTNSFLNK

-894 LIKYPEYDEAT
+894 LTKYPEYDDTT
-905 LREFEVLSYGMY
+905 LREFEILSYGMY

-942 INMVLL
+942 VNMVLL
-948 IKNIRTIKD
+948 IKSIRTIKD

-988 DLKVNELIRV
+988 DLKANELIIV

>member
-1 MLQGKF
+1 MKEKKLIPLKITT
-7 VHLHVHSEFSLLD
+7 EYSLLKSL
-20 GANRIKD
+20 IKLPD
-27 LPVRA
+27 LISFLNENNI
-32 KELGM
+32 KEC
-37 NAMAITDHGA
+37 AICDENLNGF
-47 MFGAIDFYKACK
+47 MDFYLKCK
-59 ANDIKPIIGCEVY
+59 ENNIKPIIGLDTVYESMHIYVYAKNYLGYQELLKIDYLKDNMNLSYLENPNLLVIIPFKSIDIYEKLKYKDNVYIGFCNDIEKNNALLISDKIVY
-72 VAPRNRK
+72 VDNVRCLFKK
-79 DKDPNLDA
+79 DISYLKYLKMLN
-87 RYSHLILLAKDN
+87 DN
-99 QGYKNLA
+99 FVYNDNA
-106 TLVSLG
+106 
-112 YTEGFYYKPRIDH
+112 YYKT
-125 EIIEKY
+125 
-131 HEGIICLSACLAGEV
+131 S
-146 NQAILANDMEKAKEV
+146 
-161 ALWYKSIFGEDYYLE
+161 SFEDIQTTYEFSKQINLE
-176 IQNNGI
+176 IPFDKKYIPKYNNSDNNYEYLKKLCILGLNKRFNGKVSNKY
-182 KEQVL
+182 KERIL
-187 ANQKLIQLA
+187 Y
-196 RELDIPLVATNDA
+196 ELD
-209 HYLKRE
+209 
-215 DAYNHEVLLCIQ
+215 
-227 TGKRM
+227 
-232 TDEDRMKFD
+232 
-241 TDELYVKSPEE
+241 
-252 MSDYFKNVPDA
+252 
-263 IENTVKIAEK
+263 
-273 CNVEFEFGHTILP
+273 
-286 NYDVPQEFATHYDYL
+286 
-301 EKLTYDGLKNRYGEN
+301 
-316 PSKEILERTEYEL
+316 
-329 SVIKKM
+329 VINKM
-335 GYVDYFL
+335 GFVDYFL
-342 IVWDYIH
+342 IVYDYVL
-349 YAKTHNIPVGP
+349 YAKKNDIFVGP
-360 GRGSGAGSIVAYSIE
+360 GRGSAAGSLVSYSLG
-375 ITDIDPIQYNLIFER
+375 ITNIDPIKYDLLFER
-390 FLNPERI
+390 FLNINRKK
-397 SMPDF
+397 MPDI
-402 DVDFCYEKRDKV
+402 DIDFESDKRINM
-414 IEYVEQ
+414 IEYVKN
-420 KYGKDHVSQIIT
+420 KYGFDKVAVGLT
-432 FGTMSA
+432 FNNYKA
-438 RMVIRDVARV
+438 KLILRD
-448 LDMPYAEAD
+448 
-457 KLAKMIPN
+457 LAKLLKVDSNVFDKFIKNINSSLSLKENYQN
-465 EIHITIK
+465 EKVK
-472 KAMEQ
+472 KYIEMYS
-477 NKELKELYD
+477 ELKNLYD
-486 TDEEIKKMLNIA
+486 ISYH
-498 MALEG
+498 LEG
-503 MPRQAS
+503 LKKNTS
-509 THACGIVITKEPV
+509 THAAGVIISSEKLGKIIPISNEDGTLKTGIEMP
-522 VSYVPLYVRDGAI
+522 Y
-535 STQYIMTTL
+535 L
-544 EELGLLKMD
+544 EKMGLLKMD

-638 LKNKKEGINLTGD
+638 LKNKKEGINLAGD
-651 LADIL
+651 LTDIL
-656 GATYGTIIYQEQV
+656 GSTYGTIIYQEQV

-832 GFNDIF
+832 GFDYIF
-838 DFFVKTNSFLNN
+838 DFFVKTNSFLNK

-894 LIKYPEYDEAT
+894 LIKYPEYDEVT
-905 LREFEVLSYGMY
+905 LREFEILSYGMY

-948 IKNIRTIKD
+948 IKSIRTIKD

>member
-1 MLQGKF
+1 MKEKKLIPLKITT
-7 VHLHVHSEFSLLD
+7 EYSLLKSL
-20 GANRIKD
+20 IKLPD
-27 LPVRA
+27 LISFLNENNI
-32 KELGM
+32 KEC
-37 NAMAITDHGA
+37 AICDENLNGF
-47 MFGAIDFYKACK
+47 MDFYLKCK
-59 ANDIKPIIGCEVY
+59 ENNIKPIIGLDTIYESMHIYVYAKNYLGYQELLKIDYLKDNMNLSYLENPNLLVIIPFKSIDIYEKLKYKDNVYIGFCNNIEKNNALLISDKIVY
-72 VAPRNRK
+72 VDNVRCLFKK
-79 DKDPNLDA
+79 DISYLKYLKMLN
-87 RYSHLILLAKDN
+87 DN
-99 QGYKNLA
+99 FVYNDNA
-106 TLVSLG
+106 
-112 YTEGFYYKPRIDH
+112 YYKT
-125 EIIEKY
+125 
-131 HEGIICLSACLAGEV
+131 S
-146 NQAILANDMEKAKEV
+146 
-161 ALWYKSIFGEDYYLE
+161 SFEDIQTTYEFSKQINLE
-176 IQNNGI
+176 IPFDKKYIPKFNNSDNNYEYLKKLCILGLNKRFNGKVSNKY
-182 KEQVL
+182 KERIL
-187 ANQKLIQLA
+187 Y
-196 RELDIPLVATNDA
+196 ELD
-209 HYLKRE
+209 
-215 DAYNHEVLLCIQ
+215 
-227 TGKRM
+227 
-232 TDEDRMKFD
+232 
-241 TDELYVKSPEE
+241 
-252 MSDYFKNVPDA
+252 
-263 IENTVKIAEK
+263 
-273 CNVEFEFGHTILP
+273 
-286 NYDVPQEFATHYDYL
+286 
-301 EKLTYDGLKNRYGEN
+301 
-316 PSKEILERTEYEL
+316 
-329 SVIKKM
+329 VINKM
-335 GYVDYFL
+335 GFVDYFL
-342 IVWDYIH
+342 IVYDYVL
-349 YAKTHNIPVGP
+349 YAKKNDIFVGP
-360 GRGSGAGSIVAYSIE
+360 GRGSAAGSLVSYSLG
-375 ITDIDPIQYNLIFER
+375 ITNIDPIKYDLLFER
-390 FLNPERI
+390 FLNINRKK
-397 SMPDF
+397 MPDI
-402 DVDFCYEKRDKV
+402 DIDFESDKRINM
-414 IEYVEQ
+414 IEYVKN
-420 KYGKDHVSQIIT
+420 KYGFDKVAVGLT
-432 FGTMSA
+432 FNNYKA
-438 RMVIRDVARV
+438 KLILRD
-448 LDMPYAEAD
+448 
-457 KLAKMIPN
+457 LAKLLKVDSNVFDKFIKNINSSLSLKENYQN
-465 EIHITIK
+465 EKVK
-472 KAMEQ
+472 KYIEMYS
-477 NKELKELYD
+477 ELKNLYD
-486 TDEEIKKMLNIA
+486 ISYH
-498 MALEG
+498 LEG
-503 MPRQAS
+503 LKKNTS
-509 THACGIVITKEPV
+509 THAAGVIISSEKLGKIIPISNEDGTLKTGIEMP
-522 VSYVPLYVRDGAI
+522 Y
-535 STQYIMTTL
+535 L
-544 EELGLLKMD
+544 EKMGLLKMD

-615 SFNELTVSLAL
+615 SFNELIVSLAL

-651 LADIL
+651 LTGIL
-656 GATYGTIIYQEQV
+656 SSTYGTIIYQEQV

-706 VSGGIKNGYSKE
+706 VYGGIKNGYSKE

-752 LKANYPKEF
+752 LKANYHKEF

-772 SKCEKI
+772 SKCEKM
-778 LSSLKNS
+778 LSSLKSS

-817 LNDDIISKIIRVREN
+817 LNDDIINKIIRVREN

-838 DFFVKTNSFLNN
+838 DFFVKTNSFFNK
-850 ETYLIL
+850 ETYLNL

-879 LNYASIYSDGLGKPI
+879 LNYASIYSEGLGKPI
-894 LIKYPEYDEAT
+894 LTKYPEYDDTT

-948 IKNIRTIKD
+948 IKSIRTIKD

-988 DLKVNELIRV
+988 DLKVNELIIV

>member
-1 MLQGKF
+1 MKEKKLIPLKITT
-7 VHLHVHSEFSLLD
+7 EYSLLKSL
-20 GANRIKD
+20 IKLPD
-27 LPVRA
+27 LISFLNENNI
-32 KELGM
+32 KEC
-37 NAMAITDHGA
+37 AICDENLNGF
-47 MFGAIDFYKACK
+47 MDFYLKCK
-59 ANDIKPIIGCEVY
+59 ENNIKPIIGLDTVYESMHIYAYAKNYFGYQQLLKIDYLKNNMKLSYLENSNLLVIIPFKSIDIYEKLKYKDNVYIGFCNDIEKNNALLISDKIVY
-72 VAPRNRK
+72 VDNVRCLYKK
-79 DKDPNLDA
+79 DIPYLKYLKMLN
-87 RYSHLILLAKDN
+87 DN
-99 QGYKNLA
+99 FVYNDNA
-106 TLVSLG
+106 
-112 YTEGFYYKPRIDH
+112 YYKT
-125 EIIEKY
+125 
-131 HEGIICLSACLAGEV
+131 S
-146 NQAILANDMEKAKEV
+146 
-161 ALWYKSIFGEDYYLE
+161 SFEDIQTTYEFSKQINLE
-176 IQNNGI
+176 IPFDKKYIPKFNNSDNNYEYLKKLCILGLNKRFNGKVSNKY
-182 KEQVL
+182 KERIL
-187 ANQKLIQLA
+187 Y
-196 RELDIPLVATNDA
+196 ELD
-209 HYLKRE
+209 
-215 DAYNHEVLLCIQ
+215 
-227 TGKRM
+227 
-232 TDEDRMKFD
+232 
-241 TDELYVKSPEE
+241 
-252 MSDYFKNVPDA
+252 
-263 IENTVKIAEK
+263 
-273 CNVEFEFGHTILP
+273 
-286 NYDVPQEFATHYDYL
+286 
-301 EKLTYDGLKNRYGEN
+301 
-316 PSKEILERTEYEL
+316 
-329 SVIKKM
+329 VINKM
-335 GYVDYFL
+335 GFVDYFL
-342 IVWDYIH
+342 IVYDYVL
-349 YAKTHNIPVGP
+349 YAKKNDIFVGP
-360 GRGSGAGSIVAYSIE
+360 GRGSAAGSLVSYSLG
-375 ITDIDPIQYNLIFER
+375 ITNIDPIKYDLLFER
-390 FLNPERI
+390 FLNINRKK
-397 SMPDF
+397 MPDI
-402 DVDFCYEKRDKV
+402 DIDFESDKRINM
-414 IEYVEQ
+414 IEYVKN
-420 KYGKDHVSQIIT
+420 KYGFDKVAVGLT
-432 FGTMSA
+432 FNNYKA
-438 RMVIRDVARV
+438 KLILRD
-448 LDMPYAEAD
+448 
-457 KLAKMIPN
+457 LAKLLKVDSNVFDKFIKNINSSLSLKENYQN
-465 EIHITIK
+465 EKVK
-472 KAMEQ
+472 KYIEMYS
-477 NKELKELYD
+477 ELKNLYD
-486 TDEEIKKMLNIA
+486 ISYH
-498 MALEG
+498 LEG
-503 MPRQAS
+503 LKKNTS
-509 THACGIVITKEPV
+509 THAAGVIISSEKLGKIIPISNEDGTLKTGIEMP
-522 VSYVPLYVRDGAI
+522 Y
-535 STQYIMTTL
+535 L
-544 EELGLLKMD
+544 EKMGLLKMD

-638 LKNKKEGINLTGD
+638 LKNKKEGINLAGD
-651 LADIL
+651 LTDIL
-656 GATYGTIIYQEQV
+656 GSTYGTIIYQEQV

-817 LNDDIISKIIRVREN
+817 LTDDIISKIIRVREN

-838 DFFVKTNSFLNN
+838 DFFVKTNSFLNK

-894 LIKYPEYDEAT
+894 LTKYPEYDDTT
-905 LREFEVLSYGMY
+905 LREFEILSYGMY

-948 IKNIRTIKD
+948 IKSIRNIKD

>member
-1 MLQGKF
+1 MKEKKLIPLKITT
-7 VHLHVHSEFSLLD
+7 EYSLLKSL
-20 GANRIKD
+20 IKLPD
-27 LPVRA
+27 LISFLNENNI
-32 KELGM
+32 KEC
-37 NAMAITDHGA
+37 AICDENLNGF
-47 MFGAIDFYKACK
+47 MDFYLKCK
-59 ANDIKPIIGCEVY
+59 ENNIKPIIGLDTVYESMHIYVYAKNYLGYQELLKIDYLKDNMNLSYLENSNLLVIIPFKSIDIYEKLKYKDNVYIGFCNDIEKNNALLISDKIVY
-72 VAPRNRK
+72 VDNVRCLFKK
-79 DKDPNLDA
+79 DISYLKYLKMLN
-87 RYSHLILLAKDN
+87 DN
-99 QGYKNLA
+99 FVYNDNA
-106 TLVSLG
+106 
-112 YTEGFYYKPRIDH
+112 YYKT
-125 EIIEKY
+125 
-131 HEGIICLSACLAGEV
+131 S
-146 NQAILANDMEKAKEV
+146 
-161 ALWYKSIFGEDYYLE
+161 SFEDIQTTYEFSKQINLE
-176 IQNNGI
+176 IPFDKKYIPKYNNSDNNYEYLKKLCILGLNKRFNGKVSNKY
-182 KEQVL
+182 KERIL
-187 ANQKLIQLA
+187 Y
-196 RELDIPLVATNDA
+196 ELD
-209 HYLKRE
+209 
-215 DAYNHEVLLCIQ
+215 
-227 TGKRM
+227 
-232 TDEDRMKFD
+232 
-241 TDELYVKSPEE
+241 
-252 MSDYFKNVPDA
+252 
-263 IENTVKIAEK
+263 
-273 CNVEFEFGHTILP
+273 
-286 NYDVPQEFATHYDYL
+286 
-301 EKLTYDGLKNRYGEN
+301 
-316 PSKEILERTEYEL
+316 
-329 SVIKKM
+329 VINKM
-335 GYVDYFL
+335 GFVDYFL
-342 IVWDYIH
+342 IVYDYVL
-349 YAKTHNIPVGP
+349 YAKKNDIFVGP
-360 GRGSGAGSIVAYSIE
+360 GRGSAAGSLVSYSLG
-375 ITDIDPIQYNLIFER
+375 ITNIDPIKYDLLFER
-390 FLNPERI
+390 FLNINRKK
-397 SMPDF
+397 MPDI
-402 DVDFCYEKRDKV
+402 DIDFESDKRINM
-414 IEYVEQ
+414 IEYVKN
-420 KYGKDHVSQIIT
+420 KYGFDKVAVGLT
-432 FGTMSA
+432 FNNYKA
-438 RMVIRDVARV
+438 KLILRD
-448 LDMPYAEAD
+448 
-457 KLAKMIPN
+457 LAKLLKVDSNVFDKFIKNINSSLSLKENYQN
-465 EIHITIK
+465 EKVK
-472 KAMEQ
+472 KYIEMYS
-477 NKELKELYD
+477 ELKNLYD
-486 TDEEIKKMLNIA
+486 ISYH
-498 MALEG
+498 LEG
-503 MPRQAS
+503 LKKNAS
-509 THACGIVITKEPV
+509 THAAGVIISSEKLGKIIPITNEDGTLKTGIEMP
-522 VSYVPLYVRDGAI
+522 Y
-535 STQYIMTTL
+535 L
-544 EELGLLKMD
+544 EKMGLLKMD

-651 LADIL
+651 LTDIL
-656 GATYGTIIYQEQV
+656 GSTYGTIIYQEQV

-838 DFFVKTNSFLNN
+838 DFFVKTNSFLNK

-894 LIKYPEYDEAT
+894 LIKYPEYDDTT
-905 LREFEVLSYGMY
+905 LREFEILSYGMY

-948 IKNIRTIKD
+948 IKSIRTIKD

-988 DLKVNELIRV
+988 DLKANELIIV

>member
-1 MLQGKF
+1 MKEKKLIPLKITT
-7 VHLHVHSEFSLLD
+7 EYSLLKSL
-20 GANRIKD
+20 IKLPD
-27 LPVRA
+27 LISFLLENNI
-32 KELGM
+32 KEC
-37 NAMAITDHGA
+37 AICDENLNGF
-47 MFGAIDFYKACK
+47 MDFYLKCK
-59 ANDIKPIIGCEVY
+59 ENNIKPIIGLDTVYESMHIYVYAKNYLGYQELLKIDYLKDNMNLSYLENSNLLVIIPFKSIDIYEKLKYKDNVYIGFCNDIEKNNALLISDKIVY
-72 VAPRNRK
+72 VDNVRCLFKK
-79 DKDPNLDA
+79 DISYLKYLKMLN
-87 RYSHLILLAKDN
+87 DN
-99 QGYKNLA
+99 FVYNDNA
-106 TLVSLG
+106 
-112 YTEGFYYKPRIDH
+112 YYKT
-125 EIIEKY
+125 
-131 HEGIICLSACLAGEV
+131 S
-146 NQAILANDMEKAKEV
+146 
-161 ALWYKSIFGEDYYLE
+161 SFEDIQTTYEFSKQINLE
-176 IQNNGI
+176 IPFDKKYIPKYNNSDNNYEYLKKLCILGLNKRFNGKVSNKY
-182 KEQVL
+182 KERIL
-187 ANQKLIQLA
+187 Y
-196 RELDIPLVATNDA
+196 ELD
-209 HYLKRE
+209 
-215 DAYNHEVLLCIQ
+215 
-227 TGKRM
+227 
-232 TDEDRMKFD
+232 
-241 TDELYVKSPEE
+241 
-252 MSDYFKNVPDA
+252 
-263 IENTVKIAEK
+263 
-273 CNVEFEFGHTILP
+273 
-286 NYDVPQEFATHYDYL
+286 
-301 EKLTYDGLKNRYGEN
+301 
-316 PSKEILERTEYEL
+316 
-329 SVIKKM
+329 VINKM
-335 GYVDYFL
+335 GFVDYFL
-342 IVWDYIH
+342 IVYDYVL
-349 YAKTHNIPVGP
+349 YAKKNDIFVGP
-360 GRGSGAGSIVAYSIE
+360 GRGSAAGSLVSYSLG
-375 ITDIDPIQYNLIFER
+375 ITNIDPIKYDLLFER
-390 FLNPERI
+390 FLNINRKK
-397 SMPDF
+397 MPDI
-402 DVDFCYEKRDKV
+402 DIDFESDKRINM
-414 IEYVEQ
+414 IEYVKN
-420 KYGKDHVSQIIT
+420 KYGFDKVAVGLT
-432 FGTMSA
+432 FNNYKA
-438 RMVIRDVARV
+438 KLILRD
-448 LDMPYAEAD
+448 
-457 KLAKMIPN
+457 LAKILKVDSNVFDKFIKNINSSLSLKENYQN
-465 EIHITIK
+465 EKVK
-472 KAMEQ
+472 KYIEMYS
-477 NKELKELYD
+477 ELKNLYD
-486 TDEEIKKMLNIA
+486 ISYH
-498 MALEG
+498 LEG
-503 MPRQAS
+503 LKKNTS
-509 THACGIVITKEPV
+509 THAAGVIISSEKLGKIIPITNEDGTLKTGIEMR
-522 VSYVPLYVRDGAI
+522 Y
-535 STQYIMTTL
+535 L
-544 EELGLLKMD
+544 EKMGLLKMD

-615 SFNELTVSLAL
+615 SFNELIVSLAL

-656 GATYGTIIYQEQV
+656 GSTYGTIIYQEQV

-706 VSGGIKNGYSKE
+706 VSGGIKNGYTKE
-718 FVEKLFNKIKEFGGY
+718 FLEKLFNKIKEFGGY

-838 DFFVKTNSFLNN
+838 DFFVKTNSFLNK

-894 LIKYPEYDEAT
+894 LIKYPEYDDTT
-905 LREFEVLSYGMY
+905 LREFEILSYGMY

-948 IKNIRTIKD
+948 IKSIRTIKD

-988 DLKVNELIRV
+988 DLKANELIIV

>member
-1 MLQGKF
+1 MEEKKLIPLKITT
-7 VHLHVHSEFSLLD
+7 EYSLLKSL
-20 GANRIKD
+20 IKLPD
-27 LPVRA
+27 LISFLNENNI
-32 KELGM
+32 KEC
-37 NAMAITDHGA
+37 AICDENLNGF
-47 MFGAIDFYKACK
+47 MDFYLKCK
-59 ANDIKPIIGCEVY
+59 ENNIKPIIGLDTVYESMHIYVYAKNYLGYQELLKIDYLKNNMNLSYLENSNLLVIIPFKSIDIYEKLKYKDNVYIGFCNDIEKNNALLISDKIVY
-72 VAPRNRK
+72 VDNVRCLFKK
-79 DKDPNLDA
+79 DISYLKYLKMLN
-87 RYSHLILLAKDN
+87 DN
-99 QGYKNLA
+99 FVYNDNA
-106 TLVSLG
+106 
-112 YTEGFYYKPRIDH
+112 YYKT
-125 EIIEKY
+125 
-131 HEGIICLSACLAGEV
+131 S
-146 NQAILANDMEKAKEV
+146 
-161 ALWYKSIFGEDYYLE
+161 SFEDIQTTYEFSKQINLE
-176 IQNNGI
+176 IPFDKKYIPKYNNSDNNYEYLKKLCILGLNKRFNWKVSNKY
-182 KEQVL
+182 KERIL
-187 ANQKLIQLA
+187 Y
-196 RELDIPLVATNDA
+196 ELD
-209 HYLKRE
+209 
-215 DAYNHEVLLCIQ
+215 
-227 TGKRM
+227 
-232 TDEDRMKFD
+232 
-241 TDELYVKSPEE
+241 
-252 MSDYFKNVPDA
+252 
-263 IENTVKIAEK
+263 
-273 CNVEFEFGHTILP
+273 
-286 NYDVPQEFATHYDYL
+286 
-301 EKLTYDGLKNRYGEN
+301 
-316 PSKEILERTEYEL
+316 
-329 SVIKKM
+329 VINKM
-335 GYVDYFL
+335 GFVDYFL
-342 IVWDYIH
+342 IVYDYVL
-349 YAKTHNIPVGP
+349 YAKKNDIFVGP
-360 GRGSGAGSIVAYSIE
+360 GRGSAAGSLVSYSLG
-375 ITDIDPIQYNLIFER
+375 ITNIDPIKYDLLFER
-390 FLNPERI
+390 FLNINRKK
-397 SMPDF
+397 MPDI
-402 DVDFCYEKRDKV
+402 DIDFESDKRINM
-414 IEYVEQ
+414 IEYVKN
-420 KYGKDHVSQIIT
+420 KYGFDKVAVGLT
-432 FGTMSA
+432 FNNYKA
-438 RMVIRDVARV
+438 KLILRD
-448 LDMPYAEAD
+448 
-457 KLAKMIPN
+457 LAKLLKVDSNVFDKFIKNINSSLSLKENYQN
-465 EIHITIK
+465 EKVK
-472 KAMEQ
+472 KYIEMYS
-477 NKELKELYD
+477 ELKNLYD
-486 TDEEIKKMLNIA
+486 ISYH
-498 MALEG
+498 LEG
-503 MPRQAS
+503 LKKNTS
-509 THACGIVITKEPV
+509 THAAGVIISSEKLGKIIPISNEDGTLKTGIEMP
-522 VSYVPLYVRDGAI
+522 Y
-535 STQYIMTTL
+535 L
-544 EELGLLKMD
+544 EKMGLLKMD

-638 LKNKKEGINLTGD
+638 LKNKKEGINLAGD
-651 LADIL
+651 LTDIL
-656 GATYGTIIYQEQV
+656 GSTYGTIIYQEQV

-817 LNDDIISKIIRVREN
+817 LTDDIISKIIRVREN
-832 GFNDIF
+832 GFDDIF

-894 LIKYPEYDEAT
+894 LIKYPEYDDTT

-942 INMVLL
+942 VNMVLL

>member
-1 MLQGKF
+1 MKEKKLIPLKITT
-7 VHLHVHSEFSLLD
+7 EYSLLKSL
-20 GANRIKD
+20 IKLPD
-27 LPVRA
+27 LISFLLENNI
-32 KELGM
+32 KEC
-37 NAMAITDHGA
+37 AICDENLNGF
-47 MFGAIDFYKACK
+47 MDFYLKCK
-59 ANDIKPIIGCEVY
+59 ENNIKPIIGLDTVYESMHIYVYAKNYLGYQELLKIDYLKDNMNLSYLENSNLLVIIPFKSIDIYEKLKYKDNVYIGFCNDIEKNNALLISDKIVY
-72 VAPRNRK
+72 VDNVRCLFKK
-79 DKDPNLDA
+79 DISYLKYLKMLN
-87 RYSHLILLAKDN
+87 DN
-99 QGYKNLA
+99 FVYNDNA
-106 TLVSLG
+106 
-112 YTEGFYYKPRIDH
+112 YYKT
-125 EIIEKY
+125 
-131 HEGIICLSACLAGEV
+131 S
-146 NQAILANDMEKAKEV
+146 
-161 ALWYKSIFGEDYYLE
+161 SFEDIQTTYEFSKQINLE
-176 IQNNGI
+176 IPFDKKYIPKYNNSDNNYEYLKKLCILGLNKRFNGKVSNKY
-182 KEQVL
+182 KERIL
-187 ANQKLIQLA
+187 Y
-196 RELDIPLVATNDA
+196 ELD
-209 HYLKRE
+209 
-215 DAYNHEVLLCIQ
+215 
-227 TGKRM
+227 
-232 TDEDRMKFD
+232 
-241 TDELYVKSPEE
+241 
-252 MSDYFKNVPDA
+252 
-263 IENTVKIAEK
+263 
-273 CNVEFEFGHTILP
+273 
-286 NYDVPQEFATHYDYL
+286 
-301 EKLTYDGLKNRYGEN
+301 
-316 PSKEILERTEYEL
+316 
-329 SVIKKM
+329 VINKM
-335 GYVDYFL
+335 GFVDYFL
-342 IVWDYIH
+342 IVYDYVL
-349 YAKTHNIPVGP
+349 YAKKNDIFVGP
-360 GRGSGAGSIVAYSIE
+360 GRGSAAGSLVSYSLG
-375 ITDIDPIQYNLIFER
+375 ITNIDPIKYDLLFER
-390 FLNPERI
+390 FLNINRKK
-397 SMPDF
+397 MPDI
-402 DVDFCYEKRDKV
+402 DIDFESDKRINM
-414 IEYVEQ
+414 IEYVKN
-420 KYGKDHVSQIIT
+420 KYGFDKVAVGLT
-432 FGTMSA
+432 FNNYKA
-438 RMVIRDVARV
+438 KLILRD
-448 LDMPYAEAD
+448 
-457 KLAKMIPN
+457 LAKILKVDSNVFDKFIKNINSSLSLKENYQN
-465 EIHITIK
+465 EKVK
-472 KAMEQ
+472 KYIEMYS
-477 NKELKELYD
+477 ELKNLYD
-486 TDEEIKKMLNIA
+486 ISYH
-498 MALEG
+498 LEG
-503 MPRQAS
+503 LKKNTS
-509 THACGIVITKEPV
+509 THAAGVIISSEKLGKIIPISNEDGTLKTGIEMP
-522 VSYVPLYVRDGAI
+522 Y
-535 STQYIMTTL
+535 L
-544 EELGLLKMD
+544 EKMGLLKMD

-651 LADIL
+651 LTDIL
-656 GATYGTIIYQEQV
+656 GSTYGTIIYQEQV

-778 LSSLKNS
+778 FSSLKNS

-838 DFFVKTNSFLNN
+838 DFFVKTNSFLNK

-894 LIKYPEYDEAT
+894 LIKYPEYDDTT
-905 LREFEVLSYGMY
+905 LREFEILSYGMY

-948 IKNIRTIKD
+948 IKSIRTIKD

-988 DLKVNELIRV
+988 DLKVNELIIV

>member
-1 MLQGKF
+1 MKEKKLIPLKITT
-7 VHLHVHSEFSLLD
+7 EYSLLKSL
-20 GANRIKD
+20 IKLPD
-27 LPVRA
+27 LISFLLENNI
-32 KELGM
+32 KEC
-37 NAMAITDHGA
+37 AICDENLNGF
-47 MFGAIDFYKACK
+47 MDFYLKCK
-59 ANDIKPIIGCEVY
+59 ENNIKPIIGLDTVYESMHIYVYAKNYLGYQELLKIDYLKDNMNLSYLENSNLLVIIPFKSIDIYEKLKYKDNVYIGFCNDIEKNNALLISDKIVY
-72 VAPRNRK
+72 VDNVRCLFKK
-79 DKDPNLDA
+79 DISYLKYLKMLN
-87 RYSHLILLAKDN
+87 DN
-99 QGYKNLA
+99 FVYNDN
-106 TLVSLG
+106 S
-112 YTEGFYYKPRIDH
+112 YYKT
-125 EIIEKY
+125 
-131 HEGIICLSACLAGEV
+131 S
-146 NQAILANDMEKAKEV
+146 
-161 ALWYKSIFGEDYYLE
+161 SFEDIQTTYEFSKQINLE
-176 IQNNGI
+176 IPFDKKYIPKYNNSDNNYEYLKKLCILGLNKRFNGKVSNKY
-182 KEQVL
+182 KERIL
-187 ANQKLIQLA
+187 Y
-196 RELDIPLVATNDA
+196 ELD
-209 HYLKRE
+209 
-215 DAYNHEVLLCIQ
+215 
-227 TGKRM
+227 
-232 TDEDRMKFD
+232 
-241 TDELYVKSPEE
+241 
-252 MSDYFKNVPDA
+252 
-263 IENTVKIAEK
+263 
-273 CNVEFEFGHTILP
+273 
-286 NYDVPQEFATHYDYL
+286 
-301 EKLTYDGLKNRYGEN
+301 
-316 PSKEILERTEYEL
+316 
-329 SVIKKM
+329 VINKM
-335 GYVDYFL
+335 GFVDYFL
-342 IVWDYIH
+342 IVYDYVL
-349 YAKTHNIPVGP
+349 YAKKNDIFVGP
-360 GRGSGAGSIVAYSIE
+360 GRGSAAGSLVSYSLG
-375 ITDIDPIQYNLIFER
+375 ITNIDPIKYDLLFER
-390 FLNPERI
+390 FLNINRKK
-397 SMPDF
+397 MPDI
-402 DVDFCYEKRDKV
+402 DIDFESDKRINM
-414 IEYVEQ
+414 IEYVKN
-420 KYGKDHVSQIIT
+420 KYGFDKVAVGLT
-432 FGTMSA
+432 FNNYKA
-438 RMVIRDVARV
+438 KLILRD
-448 LDMPYAEAD
+448 
-457 KLAKMIPN
+457 LAKILKVDSNVFDKFIKNINSSLSLKENYQN
-465 EIHITIK
+465 EKVK
-472 KAMEQ
+472 KYIEMYS
-477 NKELKELYD
+477 ELKNLYD
-486 TDEEIKKMLNIA
+486 ISYH
-498 MALEG
+498 LEG
-503 MPRQAS
+503 LKKNTS
-509 THACGIVITKEPV
+509 THAAGVIISSEKLGKIIPISNEDGTLKTGIEMP
-522 VSYVPLYVRDGAI
+522 Y
-535 STQYIMTTL
+535 L
-544 EELGLLKMD
+544 EKMGLLKMD

-615 SFNELTVSLAL
+615 SFNELIVSLAL

-651 LADIL
+651 LTDIL
-656 GATYGTIIYQEQV
+656 GSTYGTIIYQEQV

-817 LNDDIISKIIRVREN
+817 LNDDIISKIIIVREN

-838 DFFVKTNSFLNN
+838 DFFVKTNSFLNK

-905 LREFEVLSYGMY
+905 LREFEILSYGMY

-948 IKNIRTIKD
+948 IKSIQTIKD

-988 DLKVNELIRV
+988 DLKVNELIIV

>member
-1 MLQGKF
+1 MKEKKLIPLKITT
-7 VHLHVHSEFSLLD
+7 EYSLLKSL
-20 GANRIKD
+20 IKLPD
-27 LPVRA
+27 LISFLLENNI
-32 KELGM
+32 KEC
-37 NAMAITDHGA
+37 AICDENLNGF
-47 MFGAIDFYKACK
+47 MDFYLKCK
-59 ANDIKPIIGCEVY
+59 ENNIKPIIGLDTVYESMHIYVYAKNYLGYQELLKIDYLKDNMNLSYLENSNLLVIIPFKSIDIYEKLKYKDNVYIGFCNDIEKNNALLISDKIVY
-72 VAPRNRK
+72 VDNVRCLFKK
-79 DKDPNLDA
+79 DISYLKYLKMLN
-87 RYSHLILLAKDN
+87 DN
-99 QGYKNLA
+99 FVYNDNA
-106 TLVSLG
+106 
-112 YTEGFYYKPRIDH
+112 YYKTSSFEDIQTTYDFSKQ
-125 EIIEKY
+125 INLEKPFDRKY
-131 HEGIICLSACLAGEV
+131 IPKYNNSDNSGE
-146 NQAILANDMEKAKEV
+146 
-161 ALWYKSIFGEDYYLE
+161 
-176 IQNNGI
+176 
-182 KEQVL
+182 
-187 ANQKLIQLA
+187 
-196 RELDIPLVATNDA
+196 
-209 HYLKRE
+209 YLKKL
-215 DAYNHEVLLCIQ
+215 AQKGLF
-227 TGKRM
+227 KRL
-232 TDEDRMKFD
+232 KG
-241 TDELYVKSPEE
+241 
-252 MSDYFKNVPDA
+252 NV
-263 IENTVKIAEK
+263 
-273 CNVEFEFGHTILP
+273 
-286 NYDVPQEFATHYDYL
+286 
-301 EKLTYDGLKNRYGEN
+301 
-316 PSKEILERTEYEL
+316 SKEYQDRLLYEL
-329 SVIKKM
+329 SVISKM
-335 GYVDYFL
+335 GFDDYFL
-342 IVWDYIH
+342 IVYDYVLF
-349 YAKTHNIPVGP
+349 AKKNDIIVGV
-360 GRGSGAGSIVAYSIE
+360 GRGSAVGSLVSYSLG
-375 ITDIDPIQYNLIFER
+375 ITNIDPIKYDLLFER
-390 FLNPERI
+390 FLNINRKK
-397 SMPDF
+397 MPDI
-402 DVDFCYEKRDKV
+402 DIDFESDKRINM
-414 IEYVEQ
+414 IEYVKN
-420 KYGKDHVSQIIT
+420 KYGFDKVAVGLT
-432 FGTMSA
+432 FNNYKA
-438 RMVIRDVARV
+438 KLILRD
-448 LDMPYAEAD
+448 
-457 KLAKMIPN
+457 LAKILKVDSNVFDKFIKNINSSLSLKENYQN
-465 EIHITIK
+465 EKVK
-472 KAMEQ
+472 KYIEMYS
-477 NKELKELYD
+477 ELKNLYD
-486 TDEEIKKMLNIA
+486 ISYH
-498 MALEG
+498 LEG
-503 MPRQAS
+503 LKKNTS
-509 THACGIVITKEPV
+509 THAAGVIISSEKLGKIIPISNEDGTLKTGIEMP
-522 VSYVPLYVRDGAI
+522 Y
-535 STQYIMTTL
+535 L
-544 EELGLLKMD
+544 EKMGLLKMD

-651 LADIL
+651 LNDIL
-656 GATYGTIIYQEQV
+656 GSTYGTIIYQEQV

-817 LNDDIISKIIRVREN
+817 LTDDIISKIIRVREN

-838 DFFVKTNSFLNN
+838 DFFVKTNSFLNK

-879 LNYASIYSDGLGKPI
+879 LNYASIYSEGLGKPI
-894 LIKYPEYDEAT
+894 LIKYPEYDDTT
-905 LREFEVLSYGMY
+905 LREFEILSYGMY

-948 IKNIRTIKD
+948 IKSIRTIKD

-988 DLKVNELIRV
+988 DLKANELIIV

>member
-1 MLQGKF
+1 MKEKKLIPLKITT
-7 VHLHVHSEFSLLD
+7 EYSLLKSL
-20 GANRIKD
+20 IKLPD
-27 LPVRA
+27 LISFLNENNI
-32 KELGM
+32 KEC
-37 NAMAITDHGA
+37 AICDENLNGF
-47 MFGAIDFYKACK
+47 MDFYLKCK
-59 ANDIKPIIGCEVY
+59 ENNIKPIIGLDTVYESMHIYVYAKNYLGYQELLKIDYLKDNMKLSYLENPNLLVIIPFKSIDIYERLKYKDNVYIGFCNDIEKNNALLISDKIVY
-72 VAPRNRK
+72 VDNVRCLFKK
-79 DKDPNLDA
+79 DISYLKYLKMLN
-87 RYSHLILLAKDN
+87 DN
-99 QGYKNLA
+99 FVYNDNA
-106 TLVSLG
+106 
-112 YTEGFYYKPRIDH
+112 YYKT
-125 EIIEKY
+125 
-131 HEGIICLSACLAGEV
+131 S
-146 NQAILANDMEKAKEV
+146 
-161 ALWYKSIFGEDYYLE
+161 SFEDIQTTYEFSKQINLE
-176 IQNNGI
+176 IPFDKKYIPKYNNSDNNYEYLKKLCILGLNKRFNGKVSNKY
-182 KEQVL
+182 KERIL
-187 ANQKLIQLA
+187 Y
-196 RELDIPLVATNDA
+196 ELD
-209 HYLKRE
+209 
-215 DAYNHEVLLCIQ
+215 
-227 TGKRM
+227 
-232 TDEDRMKFD
+232 
-241 TDELYVKSPEE
+241 
-252 MSDYFKNVPDA
+252 
-263 IENTVKIAEK
+263 
-273 CNVEFEFGHTILP
+273 
-286 NYDVPQEFATHYDYL
+286 
-301 EKLTYDGLKNRYGEN
+301 
-316 PSKEILERTEYEL
+316 
-329 SVIKKM
+329 VINKM
-335 GYVDYFL
+335 GFVDYFL
-342 IVWDYIH
+342 IVYDYVL
-349 YAKTHNIPVGP
+349 YAKKNDIFVGP
-360 GRGSGAGSIVAYSIE
+360 GRGSAAGSLVSYSLG
-375 ITDIDPIQYNLIFER
+375 ITNIDPIKYDLLFER
-390 FLNPERI
+390 FLNINRKK
-397 SMPDF
+397 MPDI
-402 DVDFCYEKRDKV
+402 DIDFESDKRV
-414 IEYVEQ
+414 NMIEYVKN
-420 KYGKDHVSQIIT
+420 KYGFDKVAVGLT
-432 FGTMSA
+432 FNNYKA
-438 RMVIRDVARV
+438 KLILRD
-448 LDMPYAEAD
+448 
-457 KLAKMIPN
+457 LAKLLKVDSN
-465 EIHITIK
+465 VFDKFIK
-472 KAMEQ
+472 
-477 NKELKELYD
+477 NINSSLSLKENYQNEKVKKYIEMYSEIKNLYD
-486 TDEEIKKMLNIA
+486 ISYH
-498 MALEG
+498 LEG
-503 MPRQAS
+503 LKKNTS
-509 THACGIVITKEPV
+509 THAAGVIISSEKLGKIIPISNEDGTLKTGIEMP
-522 VSYVPLYVRDGAI
+522 Y
-535 STQYIMTTL
+535 L
-544 EELGLLKMD
+544 EKMGLLKMD

-656 GATYGTIIYQEQV
+656 GSTYGTIIYQEQV

-706 VSGGIKNGYSKE
+706 VSGGIKKGYSKE
-718 FVEKLFNKIKEFGGY
+718 FIEKLFNKIKEFGGY

-752 LKANYPKEF
+752 LKANYTKEF

-772 SKCEKI
+772 SKCEKM

-817 LNDDIISKIIRVREN
+817 LNDDIINKIIRVREN

-838 DFFVKTNSFLNN
+838 DFFVKTNSFLDAKLY
-850 ETYLIL
+850 EIL

-867 NKQTMIKNIDVI
+867 NKQTMIKNVDVI

-894 LIKYPEYDEAT
+894 LTKYPEYDDTT
-905 LREFEVLSYGMY
+905 LREFEILSYGMY

-930 KVENIKNYLFKN
+930 KVENIKNFLFKN

-948 IKNIRTIKD
+948 IKSIRTIKD

-988 DLKVNELIRV
+988 DLKVNELIKV

>member
-1 MLQGKF
+1 MKEKKLIPLKITT
-7 VHLHVHSEFSLLD
+7 EYSLLKSL
-20 GANRIKD
+20 IKLPD
-27 LPVRA
+27 LISFLLENNI
-32 KELGM
+32 KEC
-37 NAMAITDHGA
+37 AICDENLNGF
-47 MFGAIDFYKACK
+47 MDFYLKCK
-59 ANDIKPIIGCEVY
+59 ENNIKPIIGLDTVYESMHIYVYAKNYLGYQELLKIDYLKDNMNLSYLENSNLLVIIPFKSIDIYEKLKYKDNVYIGFCNDIEKNNALLISDKIVY
-72 VAPRNRK
+72 VDNVRCLFKK
-79 DKDPNLDA
+79 DISYLKYLKMLN
-87 RYSHLILLAKDN
+87 DN
-99 QGYKNLA
+99 FVYNDNA
-106 TLVSLG
+106 
-112 YTEGFYYKPRIDH
+112 YYKT
-125 EIIEKY
+125 
-131 HEGIICLSACLAGEV
+131 S
-146 NQAILANDMEKAKEV
+146 
-161 ALWYKSIFGEDYYLE
+161 SFEDIQTTYEFSKQINLE
-176 IQNNGI
+176 IPFDRKYIPKYNNSDNNYEYLKKLCILGLNKRFNGKVSNKY
-182 KEQVL
+182 KERIL
-187 ANQKLIQLA
+187 Y
-196 RELDIPLVATNDA
+196 ELD
-209 HYLKRE
+209 
-215 DAYNHEVLLCIQ
+215 
-227 TGKRM
+227 
-232 TDEDRMKFD
+232 
-241 TDELYVKSPEE
+241 
-252 MSDYFKNVPDA
+252 
-263 IENTVKIAEK
+263 
-273 CNVEFEFGHTILP
+273 
-286 NYDVPQEFATHYDYL
+286 
-301 EKLTYDGLKNRYGEN
+301 
-316 PSKEILERTEYEL
+316 
-329 SVIKKM
+329 VINKM
-335 GYVDYFL
+335 GFVDYFL
-342 IVWDYIH
+342 IVYDYVL
-349 YAKTHNIPVGP
+349 YAKKNDIFVGP
-360 GRGSGAGSIVAYSIE
+360 GRGSAAGSLVSYSLG
-375 ITDIDPIQYNLIFER
+375 ITNIDPIKYDLLFER
-390 FLNPERI
+390 FLNINRKK
-397 SMPDF
+397 MPDI
-402 DVDFCYEKRDKV
+402 DIDFESDKRINM
-414 IEYVEQ
+414 IEYVKN
-420 KYGKDHVSQIIT
+420 KYGFDKVAVGLT
-432 FGTMSA
+432 FNNYKA
-438 RMVIRDVARV
+438 KLILRD
-448 LDMPYAEAD
+448 
-457 KLAKMIPN
+457 LAKLLKVDSNVFDKFIKNINSSLSLKENYQN
-465 EIHITIK
+465 EKVK
-472 KAMEQ
+472 KYIEMYS
-477 NKELKELYD
+477 ELKNLYD
-486 TDEEIKKMLNIA
+486 ISYH
-498 MALEG
+498 LEG
-503 MPRQAS
+503 LKKNTS
-509 THACGIVITKEPV
+509 THAAGVIISSEKLGKIIPISNEDGTLKTGIEMP
-522 VSYVPLYVRDGAI
+522 Y
-535 STQYIMTTL
+535 L
-544 EELGLLKMD
+544 EKIGLLKMD

-615 SFNELTVSLAL
+615 SFNELIVSLAL

-651 LADIL
+651 LNDIL
-656 GATYGTIIYQEQV
+656 GSTYGTIIYQEQV

-778 LSSLKNS
+778 FSSLKNS

-838 DFFVKTNSFLNN
+838 DFFVKTNSFLNK

-894 LIKYPEYDEAT
+894 LIKYPEYDDTT
-905 LREFEVLSYGMY
+905 LREFEILSYGMY

-948 IKNIRTIKD
+948 IKSIRTIKD
-957 KKGGEMAF
+957 KNGGEMAF

-988 DLKVNELIRV
+988 DLKANELIIV

>member
-1 MLQGKF
+1 MKEKKLIPLKITT
-7 VHLHVHSEFSLLD
+7 EYSLLKSL
-20 GANRIKD
+20 IKLPD
-27 LPVRA
+27 LISFLLENNI
-32 KELGM
+32 KEC
-37 NAMAITDHGA
+37 AICDENLNGF
-47 MFGAIDFYKACK
+47 MDFYLKCK
-59 ANDIKPIIGCEVY
+59 ENNIKPIIGLDTVYESMHIYVYAKNYLGYQELLKIDYLKDNMNLSYLENSNLLVIIPFKSIDIYEKLKYKDNVYIGFCNDIEKNNALLISDKIVY
-72 VAPRNRK
+72 VDNVRCLFKK
-79 DKDPNLDA
+79 DISYLKYLKMLN
-87 RYSHLILLAKDN
+87 DN
-99 QGYKNLA
+99 FVYNDNA
-106 TLVSLG
+106 
-112 YTEGFYYKPRIDH
+112 YYKT
-125 EIIEKY
+125 
-131 HEGIICLSACLAGEV
+131 S
-146 NQAILANDMEKAKEV
+146 
-161 ALWYKSIFGEDYYLE
+161 SFEDIQTTYEFSKQINLE
-176 IQNNGI
+176 IPFDKKYIPKFNNSDNNYEYLKKLCILGLNKRFNGKVSNKY
-182 KEQVL
+182 KERIL
-187 ANQKLIQLA
+187 Y
-196 RELDIPLVATNDA
+196 ELD
-209 HYLKRE
+209 
-215 DAYNHEVLLCIQ
+215 
-227 TGKRM
+227 
-232 TDEDRMKFD
+232 
-241 TDELYVKSPEE
+241 
-252 MSDYFKNVPDA
+252 
-263 IENTVKIAEK
+263 
-273 CNVEFEFGHTILP
+273 
-286 NYDVPQEFATHYDYL
+286 
-301 EKLTYDGLKNRYGEN
+301 
-316 PSKEILERTEYEL
+316 
-329 SVIKKM
+329 VINKM
-335 GYVDYFL
+335 GFVDYFL
-342 IVWDYIH
+342 IVYDYVL
-349 YAKTHNIPVGP
+349 YAKKNDIFVGP
-360 GRGSGAGSIVAYSIE
+360 GRGSAAGSLVSYSLG
-375 ITDIDPIQYNLIFER
+375 ITNIDPIKYDLLFER
-390 FLNPERI
+390 FLNINRKK
-397 SMPDF
+397 MPDI
-402 DVDFCYEKRDKV
+402 DIDFESDKRINM
-414 IEYVEQ
+414 IEYVKN
-420 KYGKDHVSQIIT
+420 KYGFDKVAVGLT
-432 FGTMSA
+432 FNNYKA
-438 RMVIRDVARV
+438 KLILRD
-448 LDMPYAEAD
+448 
-457 KLAKMIPN
+457 LAKILKVDSNVFDKFIKNINSSLSLKENYQN
-465 EIHITIK
+465 EKVK
-472 KAMEQ
+472 KYIEMYS
-477 NKELKELYD
+477 ELKNLYD
-486 TDEEIKKMLNIA
+486 ISYH
-498 MALEG
+498 LEG
-503 MPRQAS
+503 LKKNTS
-509 THACGIVITKEPV
+509 THAAGVIISSEKLGKIIPISNEDGTLKTGIEMP
-522 VSYVPLYVRDGAI
+522 Y
-535 STQYIMTTL
+535 L
-544 EELGLLKMD
+544 EKMGLLKMD

-810 PLNIIRG
+810 PFNIIRG

-838 DFFVKTNSFLNN
+838 DFFVKTNSFFNK

-894 LIKYPEYDEAT
+894 LIKYPEYDDTT
-905 LREFEVLSYGMY
+905 LREFEILSYGMY

-948 IKNIRTIKD
+948 IKSIRTIKD

-988 DLKVNELIRV
+988 DLKVNELIIV

>member
-1 MLQGKF
+1 MEEKKLIPLKITT
-7 VHLHVHSEFSLLD
+7 EYSLLKSL
-20 GANRIKD
+20 IKLPD
-27 LPVRA
+27 LISFLNENNI
-32 KELGM
+32 KEC
-37 NAMAITDHGA
+37 AICDENLNGF
-47 MFGAIDFYKACK
+47 MDFYLKCK
-59 ANDIKPIIGCEVY
+59 ENNIKPIIGLDTVYESMHIYVYAKNYLGYQELLKIDYLKDNMNLSYLENSNLLVIIPFKSIDVYEKLKYKDNVYIGFCNDIEKNNALLISDKIVY
-72 VAPRNRK
+72 VDNVRCLYKK
-79 DKDPNLDA
+79 DISYLKYLKMLN
-87 RYSHLILLAKDN
+87 DN
-99 QGYKNLA
+99 FVYNDNA
-106 TLVSLG
+106 
-112 YTEGFYYKPRIDH
+112 YYKT
-125 EIIEKY
+125 
-131 HEGIICLSACLAGEV
+131 S
-146 NQAILANDMEKAKEV
+146 
-161 ALWYKSIFGEDYYLE
+161 SFEDIQTTYEFSKQINLE
-176 IQNNGI
+176 IPFDKKYIPKYNNSDNNYEYLKKLCILGLNKRFNGKVSNKY
-182 KEQVL
+182 KERIL
-187 ANQKLIQLA
+187 Y
-196 RELDIPLVATNDA
+196 ELD
-209 HYLKRE
+209 
-215 DAYNHEVLLCIQ
+215 
-227 TGKRM
+227 
-232 TDEDRMKFD
+232 
-241 TDELYVKSPEE
+241 
-252 MSDYFKNVPDA
+252 
-263 IENTVKIAEK
+263 
-273 CNVEFEFGHTILP
+273 
-286 NYDVPQEFATHYDYL
+286 
-301 EKLTYDGLKNRYGEN
+301 
-316 PSKEILERTEYEL
+316 
-329 SVIKKM
+329 VINKM
-335 GYVDYFL
+335 GFVDYFL
-342 IVWDYIH
+342 IVYDYVL
-349 YAKTHNIPVGP
+349 YAKKNDIFVGP
-360 GRGSGAGSIVAYSIE
+360 GRGSAAGSLVSYSLG
-375 ITDIDPIQYNLIFER
+375 ITNIDPIKYDLLFER
-390 FLNPERI
+390 FLNINRKK
-397 SMPDF
+397 MPDI
-402 DVDFCYEKRDKV
+402 DIDFESDKRINM
-414 IEYVEQ
+414 IEYVKN
-420 KYGKDHVSQIIT
+420 KYGFDKVAVGLT
-432 FGTMSA
+432 FNNYKA
-438 RMVIRDVARV
+438 KLILRD
-448 LDMPYAEAD
+448 
-457 KLAKMIPN
+457 LAKLLKVDSN
-465 EIHITIK
+465 VFDKFIK
-472 KAMEQ
+472 
-477 NKELKELYD
+477 NINSSLSLKENYQNEKVKKYIEMYSEIKNLYD
-486 TDEEIKKMLNIA
+486 ISYH
-498 MALEG
+498 LEG
-503 MPRQAS
+503 LKKNTS
-509 THACGIVITKEPV
+509 THAAGVIISSEKLGKIIPISNEDGTLKTGIEMP
-522 VSYVPLYVRDGAI
+522 Y
-535 STQYIMTTL
+535 L
-544 EELGLLKMD
+544 EKMGLLKMD

-752 LKANYPKEF
+752 LKANYSKEF

-772 SKCEKI
+772 SKCEKM

-817 LNDDIISKIIRVREN
+817 LTDDIISKIIRVREN

-879 LNYASIYSDGLGKPI
+879 LNYASIYSNGLGKPI
-894 LIKYPEYDEAT
+894 LTKYPEYDDTT
-905 LREFEVLSYGMY
+905 LREFEILSYGMY

-948 IKNIRTIKD
+948 IKSIRTIKD

-988 DLKVNELIRV
+988 DLKVNELIIV

>member
-1 MLQGKF
+1 MEEKKLIPLKITT
-7 VHLHVHSEFSLLD
+7 EYSLLKSL
-20 GANRIKD
+20 IKLPD
-27 LPVRA
+27 LISFLNENNI
-32 KELGM
+32 KEC
-37 NAMAITDHGA
+37 AICDENLNGF
-47 MFGAIDFYKACK
+47 MDFYLKCK
-59 ANDIKPIIGCEVY
+59 ENNIKPIIGLDTVYESMHIYVYAKNYLGYQELLKIDYLKDNMNLSYLENPNLLVIIPFRSIDIYEKLKYKDNVYIGFCNNIEKNNALLISDKIVY
-72 VAPRNRK
+72 VDNVRCLFKK
-79 DKDPNLDA
+79 DISYLKYLKMLN
-87 RYSHLILLAKDN
+87 DN
-99 QGYKNLA
+99 FVYNDNA
-106 TLVSLG
+106 
-112 YTEGFYYKPRIDH
+112 YYKT
-125 EIIEKY
+125 
-131 HEGIICLSACLAGEV
+131 S
-146 NQAILANDMEKAKEV
+146 
-161 ALWYKSIFGEDYYLE
+161 SFEDIQTTYEFSKQINLE
-176 IQNNGI
+176 IPFDKKYIPKFNNSDNNYEYLKKLCILGLNKRFNGKVSNKY
-182 KEQVL
+182 KERIL
-187 ANQKLIQLA
+187 Y
-196 RELDIPLVATNDA
+196 ELD
-209 HYLKRE
+209 
-215 DAYNHEVLLCIQ
+215 
-227 TGKRM
+227 
-232 TDEDRMKFD
+232 
-241 TDELYVKSPEE
+241 
-252 MSDYFKNVPDA
+252 
-263 IENTVKIAEK
+263 
-273 CNVEFEFGHTILP
+273 
-286 NYDVPQEFATHYDYL
+286 
-301 EKLTYDGLKNRYGEN
+301 
-316 PSKEILERTEYEL
+316 
-329 SVIKKM
+329 VINKM
-335 GYVDYFL
+335 GFVDYFL
-342 IVWDYIH
+342 IVYDYVL
-349 YAKTHNIPVGP
+349 YAKKNDIFVGP
-360 GRGSGAGSIVAYSIE
+360 GRGSAAGSLVSYSLG
-375 ITDIDPIQYNLIFER
+375 ITNIDPIKYDLLFER
-390 FLNPERI
+390 FLNINRKK
-397 SMPDF
+397 MPDI
-402 DVDFCYEKRDKV
+402 DIDFESDKRINM
-414 IEYVEQ
+414 IEYVKN
-420 KYGKDHVSQIIT
+420 KYGFDKVAVGLT
-432 FGTMSA
+432 FNNYKA
-438 RMVIRDVARV
+438 KLILRD
-448 LDMPYAEAD
+448 
-457 KLAKMIPN
+457 LAKILKVDSNVFDKFIKNINSSLSLKENYQN
-465 EIHITIK
+465 EKVK
-472 KAMEQ
+472 KYIEMYS
-477 NKELKELYD
+477 ELKNLYD
-486 TDEEIKKMLNIA
+486 ISYH
-498 MALEG
+498 LEG
-503 MPRQAS
+503 LKKNTS
-509 THACGIVITKEPV
+509 THAAGVIISSEKLGKIIPISNEDGTLKTGIEMP
-522 VSYVPLYVRDGAI
+522 Y
-535 STQYIMTTL
+535 L
-544 EELGLLKMD
+544 EKMGLLKMD

-651 LADIL
+651 LTGIL
-656 GATYGTIIYQEQV
+656 SSTYGTIIYQEQV

-706 VSGGIKNGYSKE
+706 VYGGIKNGYSKE

-752 LKANYPKEF
+752 LKANYHKEF

-772 SKCEKI
+772 SKCEKM
-778 LSSLKNS
+778 LSSLKSS

-817 LNDDIISKIIRVREN
+817 LNDDIINKIITVREN

-879 LNYASIYSDGLGKPI
+879 LNYASIYSDGLGQPI
-894 LIKYPEYDEAT
+894 LIKYPEYDDTT
-905 LREFEVLSYGMY
+905 LREFEILSYGMY

-948 IKNIRTIKD
+948 IKSIRTIKD

-988 DLKVNELIRV
+988 DLKVNELIIV

>member
-1 MLQGKF
+1 M
-7 VHLHVHSEFSLLD
+7 
-20 GANRIKD
+20 
-27 LPVRA
+27 
-32 KELGM
+32 
-37 NAMAITDHGA
+37 
-47 MFGAIDFYKACK
+47 DFYLKCK
-59 ANDIKPIIGCEVY
+59 ENNIKPIIGLDTVYESMHIYVYAKNYLGYQELLKIDYLKDNMNLSYLENSNLLVIIPFKSIDIYEKLKYKDNVYIGFCNDIEKNNALLISDKIVY
-72 VAPRNRK
+72 VDNVRCLFKK
-79 DKDPNLDA
+79 DISYLKYLKMLN
-87 RYSHLILLAKDN
+87 DN
-99 QGYKNLA
+99 FVYNDNA
-106 TLVSLG
+106 
-112 YTEGFYYKPRIDH
+112 YYKT
-125 EIIEKY
+125 
-131 HEGIICLSACLAGEV
+131 S
-146 NQAILANDMEKAKEV
+146 
-161 ALWYKSIFGEDYYLE
+161 SFEDIQTTYEFSKQINLE
-176 IQNNGI
+176 IPFDKKYIPKYNNSDNNYEYLKKLCILGLNKRFNGKVSNKY
-182 KEQVL
+182 KERIL
-187 ANQKLIQLA
+187 Y
-196 RELDIPLVATNDA
+196 ELD
-209 HYLKRE
+209 
-215 DAYNHEVLLCIQ
+215 
-227 TGKRM
+227 
-232 TDEDRMKFD
+232 
-241 TDELYVKSPEE
+241 
-252 MSDYFKNVPDA
+252 
-263 IENTVKIAEK
+263 
-273 CNVEFEFGHTILP
+273 
-286 NYDVPQEFATHYDYL
+286 
-301 EKLTYDGLKNRYGEN
+301 
-316 PSKEILERTEYEL
+316 
-329 SVIKKM
+329 VINKM
-335 GYVDYFL
+335 GFVDYFL
-342 IVWDYIH
+342 IVYDYVL
-349 YAKTHNIPVGP
+349 YAKKNDIFVGP
-360 GRGSGAGSIVAYSIE
+360 GRGSAAGSLVSYSLG
-375 ITDIDPIQYNLIFER
+375 ITNIDPIKYDLLFER
-390 FLNPERI
+390 FLNINRKK
-397 SMPDF
+397 MPDI
-402 DVDFCYEKRDKV
+402 DIDFESDKRINM
-414 IEYVEQ
+414 IEYVKN
-420 KYGKDHVSQIIT
+420 KYGFDKVAVGLT
-432 FGTMSA
+432 FNNYKA
-438 RMVIRDVARV
+438 KLILRD
-448 LDMPYAEAD
+448 
-457 KLAKMIPN
+457 LAKILKVDSNVFDKFIKNINSSLSLKENYQN
-465 EIHITIK
+465 EKVK
-472 KAMEQ
+472 KYIEMYS
-477 NKELKELYD
+477 ELKNLYD
-486 TDEEIKKMLNIA
+486 ISYH
-498 MALEG
+498 LEG
-503 MPRQAS
+503 LKKNTS
-509 THACGIVITKEPV
+509 THAAGVIISSEKLGKIIPISNEDGTLKTGIEMP
-522 VSYVPLYVRDGAI
+522 Y
-535 STQYIMTTL
+535 L
-544 EELGLLKMD
+544 EKMGLLKMD

-656 GATYGTIIYQEQV
+656 GSTYGTIIYQEQV

-838 DFFVKTNSFLNN
+838 DFFVKTNSFLNK

-905 LREFEVLSYGMY
+905 LREFEILSYGMY

-948 IKNIRTIKD
+948 IKSIRTIKD

-988 DLKVNELIRV
+988 DLKANELIIV

>member
-1 MLQGKF
+1 MEEKKLIPLKITT
-7 VHLHVHSEFSLLD
+7 EYSLLKSL
-20 GANRIKD
+20 IKLPD
-27 LPVRA
+27 LISFLLENNI
-32 KELGM
+32 KEC
-37 NAMAITDHGA
+37 AICDENLNGF
-47 MFGAIDFYKACK
+47 MDFYLKCK
-59 ANDIKPIIGCEVY
+59 ENNIKPIIGLDTVYESMHIYVYAKNYLGYQELLKIDYLKDNMNLSYLENSNLLVIIPFKSIDIYEKLKYKDNVYIGFCNDIEKNNALLISDKIVY
-72 VAPRNRK
+72 VDNVRCLFKK
-79 DKDPNLDA
+79 DISYLKYLKMLN
-87 RYSHLILLAKDN
+87 DN
-99 QGYKNLA
+99 FVYNDNA
-106 TLVSLG
+106 
-112 YTEGFYYKPRIDH
+112 YYKT
-125 EIIEKY
+125 
-131 HEGIICLSACLAGEV
+131 S
-146 NQAILANDMEKAKEV
+146 
-161 ALWYKSIFGEDYYLE
+161 SFEDIQTTYEFSKQINLE
-176 IQNNGI
+176 IPFDKKYIPKYNNSDNNYEYLKKLCILGLNKRFNGKVSNKY
-182 KEQVL
+182 KERIL
-187 ANQKLIQLA
+187 Y
-196 RELDIPLVATNDA
+196 ELD
-209 HYLKRE
+209 
-215 DAYNHEVLLCIQ
+215 
-227 TGKRM
+227 
-232 TDEDRMKFD
+232 
-241 TDELYVKSPEE
+241 
-252 MSDYFKNVPDA
+252 
-263 IENTVKIAEK
+263 
-273 CNVEFEFGHTILP
+273 
-286 NYDVPQEFATHYDYL
+286 
-301 EKLTYDGLKNRYGEN
+301 
-316 PSKEILERTEYEL
+316 
-329 SVIKKM
+329 VINKM
-335 GYVDYFL
+335 GFVDYFL
-342 IVWDYIH
+342 IVYDYVL
-349 YAKTHNIPVGP
+349 YAKKNDIFVGP
-360 GRGSGAGSIVAYSIE
+360 GRGSAAGSLVSYSLG
-375 ITDIDPIQYNLIFER
+375 ITNIDPIKYDLLFER
-390 FLNPERI
+390 FLNINRKK
-397 SMPDF
+397 MPDI
-402 DVDFCYEKRDKV
+402 DIDFESDKRINM
-414 IEYVEQ
+414 IEYVKN
-420 KYGKDHVSQIIT
+420 KYGFDKVAVGLT
-432 FGTMSA
+432 FNNYKA
-438 RMVIRDVARV
+438 KLILRD
-448 LDMPYAEAD
+448 
-457 KLAKMIPN
+457 LAKILKVDSNVFDKFIKNINSSLSLKENYQN
-465 EIHITIK
+465 EKVK
-472 KAMEQ
+472 KYIEMYS
-477 NKELKELYD
+477 ELKNLYD
-486 TDEEIKKMLNIA
+486 ISYH
-498 MALEG
+498 LEG
-503 MPRQAS
+503 LKKNTS
-509 THACGIVITKEPV
+509 THAAGVIISSEKLGKIIPISNEDGTLKTGIEMP
-522 VSYVPLYVRDGAI
+522 Y
-535 STQYIMTTL
+535 L
-544 EELGLLKMD
+544 EKMGLLKMD

-656 GATYGTIIYQEQV
+656 GSTYGTIIYQEQV

-838 DFFVKTNSFLNN
+838 DFFVKTNSFLNK

-905 LREFEVLSYGMY
+905 LREFEILSYGMY

-948 IKNIRTIKD
+948 IKSIRTIKD

-988 DLKVNELIRV
+988 DLKANELIIV

>member
-1 MLQGKF
+1 MEEKKLIPLKITT
-7 VHLHVHSEFSLLD
+7 EYSLLKSL
-20 GANRIKD
+20 IKLPD
-27 LPVRA
+27 LISFLNENNI
-32 KELGM
+32 KEC
-37 NAMAITDHGA
+37 AICDENLNGF
-47 MFGAIDFYKACK
+47 MDFYLKCK
-59 ANDIKPIIGCEVY
+59 ENNIKPIIGLDTVYESMHIYVYAKNYLGYQELLKIDYLKDNMNLSYLENSNLLVIIPFKSIDIYEKLKYKDNVYIGFCNDIEKNNALLISDKIVY
-72 VAPRNRK
+72 VDNVRCLFKK
-79 DKDPNLDA
+79 DISYLKYLKMLN
-87 RYSHLILLAKDN
+87 DN
-99 QGYKNLA
+99 FVYNDNA
-106 TLVSLG
+106 
-112 YTEGFYYKPRIDH
+112 YYKT
-125 EIIEKY
+125 
-131 HEGIICLSACLAGEV
+131 S
-146 NQAILANDMEKAKEV
+146 
-161 ALWYKSIFGEDYYLE
+161 SFEDIQTTYEFSKQINLE
-176 IQNNGI
+176 IPFDKKYIPKYNNSDNNYEYLKKLCILGLNKRFNGKVSNKY
-182 KEQVL
+182 KERIL
-187 ANQKLIQLA
+187 Y
-196 RELDIPLVATNDA
+196 ELD
-209 HYLKRE
+209 
-215 DAYNHEVLLCIQ
+215 
-227 TGKRM
+227 
-232 TDEDRMKFD
+232 
-241 TDELYVKSPEE
+241 
-252 MSDYFKNVPDA
+252 
-263 IENTVKIAEK
+263 
-273 CNVEFEFGHTILP
+273 
-286 NYDVPQEFATHYDYL
+286 
-301 EKLTYDGLKNRYGEN
+301 
-316 PSKEILERTEYEL
+316 
-329 SVIKKM
+329 VINKM
-335 GYVDYFL
+335 GFVDYFL
-342 IVWDYIH
+342 IVYDYVL
-349 YAKTHNIPVGP
+349 YAKKNDIFVGP
-360 GRGSGAGSIVAYSIE
+360 GRGSAAGSLVSYSLG
-375 ITDIDPIQYNLIFER
+375 ITNIDPIKYDLLFER
-390 FLNPERI
+390 FLNINRKK
-397 SMPDF
+397 MPDI
-402 DVDFCYEKRDKV
+402 DIDFESDKRINM
-414 IEYVEQ
+414 IEYVKN
-420 KYGKDHVSQIIT
+420 KYGFDKVAIGLT
-432 FGTMSA
+432 FNNYKA
-438 RMVIRDVARV
+438 KLILRD
-448 LDMPYAEAD
+448 
-457 KLAKMIPN
+457 LAKLLKVDSNVFDKFIKNINSSLSLKENYQN
-465 EIHITIK
+465 EKVK
-472 KAMEQ
+472 KYIEMYS
-477 NKELKELYD
+477 ELKNLYD
-486 TDEEIKKMLNIA
+486 ISYH
-498 MALEG
+498 LEG
-503 MPRQAS
+503 LKKNTS
-509 THACGIVITKEPV
+509 THAAGVIISSEKLGKIIPISNEDGTLKTGIEMP
-522 VSYVPLYVRDGAI
+522 Y
-535 STQYIMTTL
+535 L
-544 EELGLLKMD
+544 EKMGLLKMD

-894 LIKYPEYDEAT
+894 LTKYPEYDEAT
-905 LREFEVLSYGMY
+905 LREFEILSYGMY

-942 INMVLL
+942 VNMVLL

>member
-1 MLQGKF
+1 MKEKKLIPLKITT
-7 VHLHVHSEFSLLD
+7 EYSLLKSL
-20 GANRIKD
+20 IKLPD
-27 LPVRA
+27 LISFLNENNI
-32 KELGM
+32 KEC
-37 NAMAITDHGA
+37 AICDENLNGF
-47 MFGAIDFYKACK
+47 MDFYLKCK
-59 ANDIKPIIGCEVY
+59 ENNIKPIIGLDTVYESMHIYVYAKNYLGYQELLKIDYLKDNMNLSYLENPNLLVIIPFKSIDIYEKLKYKDNVYIGFCNDIEKNNALLISDKIVY
-72 VAPRNRK
+72 VDNVRCLYKK
-79 DKDPNLDA
+79 DIPYLKYLKMLN
-87 RYSHLILLAKDN
+87 DN
-99 QGYKNLA
+99 FVYNDNA
-106 TLVSLG
+106 
-112 YTEGFYYKPRIDH
+112 YYKT
-125 EIIEKY
+125 
-131 HEGIICLSACLAGEV
+131 S
-146 NQAILANDMEKAKEV
+146 
-161 ALWYKSIFGEDYYLE
+161 SFEDIQTTYEFSKQINLE
-176 IQNNGI
+176 IPFDKKYIPKFNNSDNNYEYLKKLCILGLNKRFNGKVSNKY
-182 KEQVL
+182 KERIL
-187 ANQKLIQLA
+187 Y
-196 RELDIPLVATNDA
+196 ELD
-209 HYLKRE
+209 
-215 DAYNHEVLLCIQ
+215 
-227 TGKRM
+227 
-232 TDEDRMKFD
+232 
-241 TDELYVKSPEE
+241 
-252 MSDYFKNVPDA
+252 
-263 IENTVKIAEK
+263 
-273 CNVEFEFGHTILP
+273 
-286 NYDVPQEFATHYDYL
+286 
-301 EKLTYDGLKNRYGEN
+301 
-316 PSKEILERTEYEL
+316 
-329 SVIKKM
+329 VINKM
-335 GYVDYFL
+335 GFVDYFL
-342 IVWDYIH
+342 IVYDYVL
-349 YAKTHNIPVGP
+349 YAKKNDIFVGP
-360 GRGSGAGSIVAYSIE
+360 GRGSAAGSLVSYSLG
-375 ITDIDPIQYNLIFER
+375 ITNIDPIKYDLLFER
-390 FLNPERI
+390 FLNINRKK
-397 SMPDF
+397 MPDI
-402 DVDFCYEKRDKV
+402 DIDFESDKRINM
-414 IEYVEQ
+414 IEYVKN
-420 KYGKDHVSQIIT
+420 KYGFDKVAVGLT
-432 FGTMSA
+432 FNNYKA
-438 RMVIRDVARV
+438 KLILRD
-448 LDMPYAEAD
+448 
-457 KLAKMIPN
+457 LAKLLKVDSNVFDKFIKNINSSLSLKENYQN
-465 EIHITIK
+465 EKVKKYIEMYSELKNLYDISYHLEGIK
-472 KAMEQ
+472 K
-477 NKELKELYD
+477 N
-486 TDEEIKKMLNIA
+486 T
-498 MALEG
+498 
-503 MPRQAS
+503 S
-509 THACGIVITKEPV
+509 THAAGVIISSEKLGKIIPISNEDGTLKTGIEMP
-522 VSYVPLYVRDGAI
+522 Y
-535 STQYIMTTL
+535 L
-544 EELGLLKMD
+544 EKMGLLKMD

-651 LADIL
+651 LTDIL
-656 GATYGTIIYQEQV
+656 GSTYGTIIYQEQV

-691 SKKKEDIINAQHDKF
+691 SKKKEDIINAQYDKF

-810 PLNIIRG
+810 PLNIVRG

-894 LIKYPEYDEAT
+894 LIKYPEYDDTT
-905 LREFEVLSYGMY
+905 LREFEILSYGMY

-948 IKNIRTIKD
+948 IKSIRTIKD

>member
-1 MLQGKF
+1 MKEKKLIPLKITT
-7 VHLHVHSEFSLLD
+7 EYSLLKSL
-20 GANRIKD
+20 IKLPD
-27 LPVRA
+27 LISFLLENNI
-32 KELGM
+32 KEC
-37 NAMAITDHGA
+37 AICDENLNGF
-47 MFGAIDFYKACK
+47 MDFYLKCK
-59 ANDIKPIIGCEVY
+59 ENNIKPIIGLDTVYESMHIYVYAKNYLGYQELLKIDYLKDNMNLSYLENSNLLVIIPFKSIDIYEKLKYKDNIYIGFCNDIEKNNALLISDKIVY
-72 VAPRNRK
+72 VDNVRCLFKK
-79 DKDPNLDA
+79 DISYLKYLKMLN
-87 RYSHLILLAKDN
+87 DN
-99 QGYKNLA
+99 FVYNDNA
-106 TLVSLG
+106 
-112 YTEGFYYKPRIDH
+112 YYKT
-125 EIIEKY
+125 
-131 HEGIICLSACLAGEV
+131 S
-146 NQAILANDMEKAKEV
+146 
-161 ALWYKSIFGEDYYLE
+161 SFEDIQTTYEFSKQINLE
-176 IQNNGI
+176 IPFDKKYIPKYNNSDNNYEYLKKLCILGLNKRFNGKVSNKY
-182 KEQVL
+182 KERIL
-187 ANQKLIQLA
+187 Y
-196 RELDIPLVATNDA
+196 ELD
-209 HYLKRE
+209 
-215 DAYNHEVLLCIQ
+215 
-227 TGKRM
+227 
-232 TDEDRMKFD
+232 
-241 TDELYVKSPEE
+241 
-252 MSDYFKNVPDA
+252 
-263 IENTVKIAEK
+263 
-273 CNVEFEFGHTILP
+273 
-286 NYDVPQEFATHYDYL
+286 
-301 EKLTYDGLKNRYGEN
+301 
-316 PSKEILERTEYEL
+316 
-329 SVIKKM
+329 VINKM
-335 GYVDYFL
+335 GFVDYFL
-342 IVWDYIH
+342 IVYDYVL
-349 YAKTHNIPVGP
+349 YAKKNDIFVGP
-360 GRGSGAGSIVAYSIE
+360 GRGSAAGSLVSYSLG
-375 ITDIDPIQYNLIFER
+375 ITNIDPIKYDLLFER
-390 FLNPERI
+390 FLNINRKK
-397 SMPDF
+397 MPDI
-402 DVDFCYEKRDKV
+402 DIDFESDKRINM
-414 IEYVEQ
+414 IEYVKN
-420 KYGKDHVSQIIT
+420 KYGFDKVAVGLT
-432 FGTMSA
+432 FNNYKA
-438 RMVIRDVARV
+438 KLILRD
-448 LDMPYAEAD
+448 
-457 KLAKMIPN
+457 LAKILKVDSNVFDKFIKNINSSLSLKENYQN
-465 EIHITIK
+465 EKVK
-472 KAMEQ
+472 KYIEMYS
-477 NKELKELYD
+477 ELKNLYD
-486 TDEEIKKMLNIA
+486 ISYH
-498 MALEG
+498 LEG
-503 MPRQAS
+503 LKKNTS
-509 THACGIVITKEPV
+509 THAAGVIISSEKLGKIIPISNEDGTLKTGIEMP
-522 VSYVPLYVRDGAI
+522 Y
-535 STQYIMTTL
+535 L
-544 EELGLLKMD
+544 EKMGLLKMD

-615 SFNELTVSLAL
+615 SFNELIVSLAL

-651 LADIL
+651 LNDIL
-656 GATYGTIIYQEQV
+656 GSTYGTIIYQEQV

-838 DFFVKTNSFLNN
+838 DFFVKTNSFLNK

-905 LREFEVLSYGMY
+905 LREFEILSYGMY

-948 IKNIRTIKD
+948 IKSIRTIKD
-957 KKGGEMAF
+957 KNGGEMAF

-988 DLKVNELIRV
+988 DLKVNELIIV

>member
-1 MLQGKF
+1 MEEKKLIPLKITT
-7 VHLHVHSEFSLLD
+7 EYSLLKSL
-20 GANRIKD
+20 IKLPD
-27 LPVRA
+27 LISFLLENNI
-32 KELGM
+32 KEC
-37 NAMAITDHGA
+37 AICDENLNGF
-47 MFGAIDFYKACK
+47 MDFYLKCK
-59 ANDIKPIIGCEVY
+59 ENNIKPIIGLDTVYESMHIYVYAKNYLGYQELLKIDYLKDNMNLSYLENSNLLVIIPFKSIDIYEKLKYKDNVYIGFCNDIEKNNALLISDKIVY
-72 VAPRNRK
+72 VDNVRCLYKK
-79 DKDPNLDA
+79 DIPYLKYLKMLN
-87 RYSHLILLAKDN
+87 DN
-99 QGYKNLA
+99 FVYNDNA
-106 TLVSLG
+106 
-112 YTEGFYYKPRIDH
+112 YYKA
-125 EIIEKY
+125 
-131 HEGIICLSACLAGEV
+131 S
-146 NQAILANDMEKAKEV
+146 
-161 ALWYKSIFGEDYYLE
+161 SFEDIQTTYEFSKQINLE
-176 IQNNGI
+176 IPFDKKYIPKFNNSDNNYEYLKKLCILGLNKRFNGKVSNKY
-182 KEQVL
+182 KERIL
-187 ANQKLIQLA
+187 Y
-196 RELDIPLVATNDA
+196 ELD
-209 HYLKRE
+209 
-215 DAYNHEVLLCIQ
+215 
-227 TGKRM
+227 
-232 TDEDRMKFD
+232 
-241 TDELYVKSPEE
+241 
-252 MSDYFKNVPDA
+252 
-263 IENTVKIAEK
+263 
-273 CNVEFEFGHTILP
+273 
-286 NYDVPQEFATHYDYL
+286 
-301 EKLTYDGLKNRYGEN
+301 
-316 PSKEILERTEYEL
+316 
-329 SVIKKM
+329 VINKM
-335 GYVDYFL
+335 GFVDYFL
-342 IVWDYIH
+342 IVYDYVL
-349 YAKTHNIPVGP
+349 YAKKNDIFVGP
-360 GRGSGAGSIVAYSIE
+360 GRGSAAGSLVSYSLG
-375 ITDIDPIQYNLIFER
+375 ITNIDPIKYDLLFER
-390 FLNPERI
+390 FLNINRKK
-397 SMPDF
+397 MPDI
-402 DVDFCYEKRDKV
+402 DIDFESDKRINM
-414 IEYVEQ
+414 IEYVKN
-420 KYGKDHVSQIIT
+420 KYGFDKVAVGLT
-432 FGTMSA
+432 FNNYKA
-438 RMVIRDVARV
+438 KLILRD
-448 LDMPYAEAD
+448 
-457 KLAKMIPN
+457 LAKILKVDSNVFDKFIKNINSSLSLKENYQN
-465 EIHITIK
+465 EKVK
-472 KAMEQ
+472 KYIEMYS
-477 NKELKELYD
+477 ELKNLYD
-486 TDEEIKKMLNIA
+486 ISYH
-498 MALEG
+498 LEG
-503 MPRQAS
+503 LKKNTS
-509 THACGIVITKEPV
+509 THAAGVIISSEKLGKIIPISNEDGTLKTGIEMP
-522 VSYVPLYVRDGAI
+522 Y
-535 STQYIMTTL
+535 L
-544 EELGLLKMD
+544 EKMGLLKMD

-651 LADIL
+651 LAEIL
-656 GATYGTIIYQEQV
+656 GSTYGTIIYQEQV

-691 SKKKEDIINAQHDKF
+691 SKKKEDIINAQYDKF

-810 PLNIIRG
+810 PLNIVRG

-894 LIKYPEYDEAT
+894 LIKYPEYDDTT
-905 LREFEVLSYGMY
+905 LREFEILSYGMY

-948 IKNIRTIKD
+948 IKSIRTIKD

>member
-1 MLQGKF
+1 MEEKKLIPLKITT
-7 VHLHVHSEFSLLD
+7 EYSLLKSL
-20 GANRIKD
+20 IKLPD
-27 LPVRA
+27 LISFLLENNI
-32 KELGM
+32 KEC
-37 NAMAITDHGA
+37 AICDENLNGF
-47 MFGAIDFYKACK
+47 MDFYLKCK
-59 ANDIKPIIGCEVY
+59 ENNIKPIIGLDTVYESMHIYVYAKNYLGYQELLKIDYLKDNMNLSYLENSNLLVIIPFKSIDIYEKLKYKDNVYIGFCNDIEKNNALLISDKIVY
-72 VAPRNRK
+72 VDNVRCLYKK
-79 DKDPNLDA
+79 DIPYLKYLKMLN
-87 RYSHLILLAKDN
+87 DN
-99 QGYKNLA
+99 FVYNDNA
-106 TLVSLG
+106 
-112 YTEGFYYKPRIDH
+112 YYKT
-125 EIIEKY
+125 
-131 HEGIICLSACLAGEV
+131 S
-146 NQAILANDMEKAKEV
+146 
-161 ALWYKSIFGEDYYLE
+161 SFEDIQTTYEFSKQINLE
-176 IQNNGI
+176 IPFDKKYIPKFNNSDNNYEYLKKLCILGLNKRFNGKVSNKY
-182 KEQVL
+182 KERIL
-187 ANQKLIQLA
+187 Y
-196 RELDIPLVATNDA
+196 ELD
-209 HYLKRE
+209 
-215 DAYNHEVLLCIQ
+215 
-227 TGKRM
+227 
-232 TDEDRMKFD
+232 
-241 TDELYVKSPEE
+241 
-252 MSDYFKNVPDA
+252 
-263 IENTVKIAEK
+263 
-273 CNVEFEFGHTILP
+273 
-286 NYDVPQEFATHYDYL
+286 
-301 EKLTYDGLKNRYGEN
+301 
-316 PSKEILERTEYEL
+316 
-329 SVIKKM
+329 VINKM
-335 GYVDYFL
+335 GFVDYFL
-342 IVWDYIH
+342 IVYDYVL
-349 YAKTHNIPVGP
+349 YAKKNDIFVGP
-360 GRGSGAGSIVAYSIE
+360 GRGSAAGSLVSYSLG
-375 ITDIDPIQYNLIFER
+375 ITNIDPIKYDLLFER
-390 FLNPERI
+390 FLNINRKK
-397 SMPDF
+397 MPDI
-402 DVDFCYEKRDKV
+402 DIDFESDKRINM
-414 IEYVEQ
+414 IEYVKN
-420 KYGKDHVSQIIT
+420 KYGFDKVAVGLT
-432 FGTMSA
+432 FNNYKA
-438 RMVIRDVARV
+438 KLILRD
-448 LDMPYAEAD
+448 
-457 KLAKMIPN
+457 LAKLLKVDSNVFDKFIKNINSSLSLKENYQN
-465 EIHITIK
+465 EKVK
-472 KAMEQ
+472 KYIEMYS
-477 NKELKELYD
+477 ELKNLYD
-486 TDEEIKKMLNIA
+486 ISYH
-498 MALEG
+498 LEG
-503 MPRQAS
+503 LKKNTS
-509 THACGIVITKEPV
+509 THAAGVIISSEKLGKIIPISNEDGTLKTGIEMP
-522 VSYVPLYVRDGAI
+522 Y
-535 STQYIMTTL
+535 L
-544 EELGLLKMD
+544 EKMGLLKMD

-566 SKKIKNFN
+566 SKKINNFN

-651 LADIL
+651 LTDIL
-656 GATYGTIIYQEQV
+656 GSTYGTIIYQEQV

-894 LIKYPEYDEAT
+894 LTKYPEYDDTT
-905 LREFEVLSYGMY
+905 LREFEILSYGMY

-948 IKNIRTIKD
+948 IKSIRTIKD

-988 DLKVNELIRV
+988 DLKVNELIIV

>member
-1 MLQGKF
+1 MN
-7 VHLHVHSEFSLLD
+7 E
-20 GANRIKD
+20 NNIK
-27 LPVRA
+27 
-32 KELGM
+32 EC
-37 NAMAITDHGA
+37 AICDENLNGF
-47 MFGAIDFYKACK
+47 MDFYLKCK
-59 ANDIKPIIGCEVY
+59 ENNIKPIIGLDTVYESMHIYVYAKNYLGYQELLKIDYLKDNMNLSYLENPNLLVIIPFKSIDIYEKLKYKDNVYIGFCNDIEKNNALLISDKIVY
-72 VAPRNRK
+72 VDNVRCLYKK
-79 DKDPNLDA
+79 DIPYLKYLKMLN
-87 RYSHLILLAKDN
+87 DN
-99 QGYKNLA
+99 FVYNDNA
-106 TLVSLG
+106 
-112 YTEGFYYKPRIDH
+112 YYKT
-125 EIIEKY
+125 
-131 HEGIICLSACLAGEV
+131 S
-146 NQAILANDMEKAKEV
+146 
-161 ALWYKSIFGEDYYLE
+161 SFEDIQTTYEFSKQINLE
-176 IQNNGI
+176 IPFDKKYIPKFNNSDNNYEYLKKLCILGLNKRFNGKVSNKY
-182 KEQVL
+182 KERIL
-187 ANQKLIQLA
+187 Y
-196 RELDIPLVATNDA
+196 ELD
-209 HYLKRE
+209 
-215 DAYNHEVLLCIQ
+215 
-227 TGKRM
+227 
-232 TDEDRMKFD
+232 
-241 TDELYVKSPEE
+241 
-252 MSDYFKNVPDA
+252 
-263 IENTVKIAEK
+263 
-273 CNVEFEFGHTILP
+273 
-286 NYDVPQEFATHYDYL
+286 
-301 EKLTYDGLKNRYGEN
+301 
-316 PSKEILERTEYEL
+316 
-329 SVIKKM
+329 VINKM
-335 GYVDYFL
+335 GFVDYFL
-342 IVWDYIH
+342 IVYDYVL
-349 YAKTHNIPVGP
+349 YAKKNDIFVGP
-360 GRGSGAGSIVAYSIE
+360 GRGSAAGSLVSYSLG
-375 ITDIDPIQYNLIFER
+375 ITNIDPIKYDLLFER
-390 FLNPERI
+390 FLNINRKK
-397 SMPDF
+397 MPDI
-402 DVDFCYEKRDKV
+402 DIDFESDKRINM
-414 IEYVEQ
+414 IEYVKN
-420 KYGKDHVSQIIT
+420 KYGFDKVAVGLT
-432 FGTMSA
+432 FNNYKA
-438 RMVIRDVARV
+438 KLILRD
-448 LDMPYAEAD
+448 
-457 KLAKMIPN
+457 LAKILKVDSNVFDKFIKNINSSLSLKENYQN
-465 EIHITIK
+465 EKVK
-472 KAMEQ
+472 KYIEMYS
-477 NKELKELYD
+477 ELKNLYD
-486 TDEEIKKMLNIA
+486 ISYH
-498 MALEG
+498 LEG
-503 MPRQAS
+503 LKKNTS
-509 THACGIVITKEPV
+509 THAAGVIISSEKLGKIIPISNEDGTLKTGIEMP
-522 VSYVPLYVRDGAI
+522 Y
-535 STQYIMTTL
+535 L
-544 EELGLLKMD
+544 EKMGLLKMD

-651 LADIL
+651 LAEIL
-656 GATYGTIIYQEQV
+656 GATYGTIIYQAQV

-691 SKKKEDIINAQHDKF
+691 SKKKEDIINTQHDKF

-879 LNYASIYSDGLGKPI
+879 LNYASIYSEGLGKPI
-894 LIKYPEYDEAT
+894 LTKYPEYDDTT
-905 LREFEVLSYGMY
+905 LREFEILSYGMY

-942 INMVLL
+942 VNMVLL
-948 IKNIRTIKD
+948 IKNIRTVKD

>member
-1 MLQGKF
+1 MKEKKLIPLKITT
-7 VHLHVHSEFSLLD
+7 EYSLLKSL
-20 GANRIKD
+20 IKLPD
-27 LPVRA
+27 LISFLNENNI
-32 KELGM
+32 KEC
-37 NAMAITDHGA
+37 AICDENLNGF
-47 MFGAIDFYKACK
+47 MDFYLKCK
-59 ANDIKPIIGCEVY
+59 ENNMKPIIGLDTVYESMHIYAYAKNYLGYQELLKIDYLKNNMKLSYLENSNLLVIIPFKSIDIYEKLKYKDNVYIGFCNDIEKNNALLISDKIVY
-72 VAPRNRK
+72 VDNVRCLFKK
-79 DKDPNLDA
+79 DISYLKYLKMLN
-87 RYSHLILLAKDN
+87 DN
-99 QGYKNLA
+99 FVYNDNA
-106 TLVSLG
+106 
-112 YTEGFYYKPRIDH
+112 YYKTSSLENIQTTY
-125 EIIEKY
+125 EFSKQI
-131 HEGIICLSACLAGEV
+131 
-146 NQAILANDMEKAKEV
+146 N
-161 ALWYKSIFGEDYYLE
+161 LE
-176 IQNNGI
+176 IPFDKKYIPKFNNSDNNYEYLKKLCILGLNKRFNGKVSNKY
-182 KEQVL
+182 KERIL
-187 ANQKLIQLA
+187 Y
-196 RELDIPLVATNDA
+196 ELD
-209 HYLKRE
+209 
-215 DAYNHEVLLCIQ
+215 
-227 TGKRM
+227 
-232 TDEDRMKFD
+232 
-241 TDELYVKSPEE
+241 
-252 MSDYFKNVPDA
+252 
-263 IENTVKIAEK
+263 
-273 CNVEFEFGHTILP
+273 
-286 NYDVPQEFATHYDYL
+286 
-301 EKLTYDGLKNRYGEN
+301 
-316 PSKEILERTEYEL
+316 
-329 SVIKKM
+329 VINKM
-335 GYVDYFL
+335 GFVDYFL
-342 IVWDYIH
+342 IVYDYVL
-349 YAKTHNIPVGP
+349 YAKKNDIFVGP
-360 GRGSGAGSIVAYSIE
+360 GRGSAAGSLVSYSLG
-375 ITDIDPIQYNLIFER
+375 ITNIDPIKYGLLFER
-390 FLNPERI
+390 FLNINRKK
-397 SMPDF
+397 MPDI
-402 DVDFCYEKRDKV
+402 DIDFESDKRINM
-414 IEYVEQ
+414 IEYVKN
-420 KYGKDHVSQIIT
+420 KYGFDKVAVGLT
-432 FGTMSA
+432 FNNYKA
-438 RMVIRDVARV
+438 KLILRD
-448 LDMPYAEAD
+448 
-457 KLAKMIPN
+457 LAKLLKVDSNVFDKFIKNINSSLSLKENYQN
-465 EIHITIK
+465 EKVK
-472 KAMEQ
+472 KYIEMYS
-477 NKELKELYD
+477 ELKNLYD
-486 TDEEIKKMLNIA
+486 ISYH
-498 MALEG
+498 LEG
-503 MPRQAS
+503 LKKNTS
-509 THACGIVITKEPV
+509 THAAGVIISSEKLGKIIPISNEDGTLKTGIEMP
-522 VSYVPLYVRDGAI
+522 Y
-535 STQYIMTTL
+535 L
-544 EELGLLKMD
+544 EKMGLLKMD

-651 LADIL
+651 LTDIL

-894 LIKYPEYDEAT
+894 LIKYPEYDDTT
-905 LREFEVLSYGMY
+905 LREFEILSYGMY

-942 INMVLL
+942 VNMVLL

-988 DLKVNELIRV
+988 DLKVNELIIV

>member
-1 MLQGKF
+1 MKEKKLIPLKITT
-7 VHLHVHSEFSLLD
+7 EYSLLKSL
-20 GANRIKD
+20 IKLPD
-27 LPVRA
+27 LISFLLENNI
-32 KELGM
+32 KEC
-37 NAMAITDHGA
+37 AICDENLNGF
-47 MFGAIDFYKACK
+47 MDFYLKCK
-59 ANDIKPIIGCEVY
+59 ENNIKPIIGLDTVYESMHIYVYAKNYLGYQELLKIDYLKDNMNLSYLENSNLLVIIPFKSIDIYEKLKYKDNVYIGFCNDIEKNNALLISDKIVY
-72 VAPRNRK
+72 VDNVRCLFKK
-79 DKDPNLDA
+79 DISYLKYLKMLN
-87 RYSHLILLAKDN
+87 DN
-99 QGYKNLA
+99 FVYNDNA
-106 TLVSLG
+106 
-112 YTEGFYYKPRIDH
+112 YYKT
-125 EIIEKY
+125 
-131 HEGIICLSACLAGEV
+131 S
-146 NQAILANDMEKAKEV
+146 
-161 ALWYKSIFGEDYYLE
+161 SFEDIQTTYEFSKQINLE
-176 IQNNGI
+176 IPFDKKYIPKYNNSDNNYEYLKKLCILGLNKRFNGKVSNKY
-182 KEQVL
+182 KERIL
-187 ANQKLIQLA
+187 Y
-196 RELDIPLVATNDA
+196 ELD
-209 HYLKRE
+209 
-215 DAYNHEVLLCIQ
+215 
-227 TGKRM
+227 
-232 TDEDRMKFD
+232 
-241 TDELYVKSPEE
+241 
-252 MSDYFKNVPDA
+252 
-263 IENTVKIAEK
+263 
-273 CNVEFEFGHTILP
+273 
-286 NYDVPQEFATHYDYL
+286 
-301 EKLTYDGLKNRYGEN
+301 
-316 PSKEILERTEYEL
+316 
-329 SVIKKM
+329 VINKM
-335 GYVDYFL
+335 GFVDYFL
-342 IVWDYIH
+342 IVYDYVL
-349 YAKTHNIPVGP
+349 YAKKNDIFVGP
-360 GRGSGAGSIVAYSIE
+360 GRGSAAGSLVSYSLG
-375 ITDIDPIQYNLIFER
+375 ITNIDPIKYDLLFER
-390 FLNPERI
+390 FLNINRKK
-397 SMPDF
+397 MPDI
-402 DVDFCYEKRDKV
+402 DIDFESDKRINM
-414 IEYVEQ
+414 IEYVKN
-420 KYGKDHVSQIIT
+420 KYGFDKVAVGLT
-432 FGTMSA
+432 FNNYKA
-438 RMVIRDVARV
+438 KLILRD
-448 LDMPYAEAD
+448 
-457 KLAKMIPN
+457 LAKLLKVDSNVFDKFIKNINSSLSLKENYQN
-465 EIHITIK
+465 EKVK
-472 KAMEQ
+472 KYIEMYS
-477 NKELKELYD
+477 ELKNLYD
-486 TDEEIKKMLNIA
+486 ISYH
-498 MALEG
+498 LEG
-503 MPRQAS
+503 LKKNTS
-509 THACGIVITKEPV
+509 THAAGVIISSEKLGKIIPISNEDGTLKTGIEMP
-522 VSYVPLYVRDGAI
+522 Y
-535 STQYIMTTL
+535 L
-544 EELGLLKMD
+544 EKMGLLKMD

-615 SFNELTVSLAL
+615 SFNELIVSLAL

-656 GATYGTIIYQEQV
+656 GSTYGTIIYQEQV

-718 FVEKLFNKIKEFGGY
+718 FLEKLFNKIKEFGGY

-838 DFFVKTNSFLNN
+838 DFFVKTNSFLNK

-894 LIKYPEYDEAT
+894 LIKYPEYDDTT
-905 LREFEVLSYGMY
+905 LREFEILSYGMY

-948 IKNIRTIKD
+948 IKSIRTIKD

-988 DLKVNELIRV
+988 DLKANELIIV

>member
-1 MLQGKF
+1 MKEKKLIPLKITT
-7 VHLHVHSEFSLLD
+7 EYSLLKSL
-20 GANRIKD
+20 IKLPD
-27 LPVRA
+27 LISFLLENNI
-32 KELGM
+32 KEC
-37 NAMAITDHGA
+37 AICDENLNGF
-47 MFGAIDFYKACK
+47 MDFYLKCK
-59 ANDIKPIIGCEVY
+59 ENNIKPIIGLDTVYESMHIYVYAKNYLGYQELLKIDYLKDNMNLSYLENSNLLVIIPFKSIDIYEKLKYKDNVYIGFCNDIEKNNALLISDKIVY
-72 VAPRNRK
+72 VDNVRCLFKK
-79 DKDPNLDA
+79 DISYLKYLKMLN
-87 RYSHLILLAKDN
+87 DN
-99 QGYKNLA
+99 FVYNDNA
-106 TLVSLG
+106 
-112 YTEGFYYKPRIDH
+112 YYKT
-125 EIIEKY
+125 
-131 HEGIICLSACLAGEV
+131 S
-146 NQAILANDMEKAKEV
+146 
-161 ALWYKSIFGEDYYLE
+161 SFEDIQTTYEFSKQINLE
-176 IQNNGI
+176 IPFDKKYIPKFNNSDNNYEYLKKLCILGLNKRFNGKVSNKY
-182 KEQVL
+182 KERIL
-187 ANQKLIQLA
+187 Y
-196 RELDIPLVATNDA
+196 ELD
-209 HYLKRE
+209 
-215 DAYNHEVLLCIQ
+215 
-227 TGKRM
+227 
-232 TDEDRMKFD
+232 
-241 TDELYVKSPEE
+241 
-252 MSDYFKNVPDA
+252 
-263 IENTVKIAEK
+263 
-273 CNVEFEFGHTILP
+273 
-286 NYDVPQEFATHYDYL
+286 
-301 EKLTYDGLKNRYGEN
+301 
-316 PSKEILERTEYEL
+316 
-329 SVIKKM
+329 VINKM
-335 GYVDYFL
+335 GFVDYFL
-342 IVWDYIH
+342 IVYDYVL
-349 YAKTHNIPVGP
+349 YAKKNDIFVGP
-360 GRGSGAGSIVAYSIE
+360 GRGSAAGSLVSYSLG
-375 ITDIDPIQYNLIFER
+375 ITNIDPIKYDLLFER
-390 FLNPERI
+390 FLNINRKK
-397 SMPDF
+397 MPDI
-402 DVDFCYEKRDKV
+402 DIDFESDKRINM
-414 IEYVEQ
+414 IEYVKN
-420 KYGKDHVSQIIT
+420 KYGFDKVAVGLT
-432 FGTMSA
+432 FNNYKA
-438 RMVIRDVARV
+438 KLILRD
-448 LDMPYAEAD
+448 
-457 KLAKMIPN
+457 LAKILKVDSNVFDKFIKNINSSLSLKENYQN
-465 EIHITIK
+465 EKVK
-472 KAMEQ
+472 KYIEMYS
-477 NKELKELYD
+477 ELKNLYD
-486 TDEEIKKMLNIA
+486 ISYH
-498 MALEG
+498 LEG
-503 MPRQAS
+503 LKKNTS
-509 THACGIVITKEPV
+509 THAAGVIISSEKLGKIIPISNEDGTLKTGIEMP
-522 VSYVPLYVRDGAI
+522 Y
-535 STQYIMTTL
+535 L
-544 EELGLLKMD
+544 EKMGLLKMD

-615 SFNELTVSLAL
+615 SFNELIVSLAL

-651 LADIL
+651 LTDIL
-656 GATYGTIIYQEQV
+656 GSTYGTIIYQEQV

-804 NGYILL
+804 KGYILL

-838 DFFVKTNSFLNN
+838 DFFVKTNSFLNK

-905 LREFEVLSYGMY
+905 LREFEILSYGMY

-948 IKNIRTIKD
+948 IKSIRTIKD

-988 DLKVNELIRV
+988 DLKANELIIV

>member
-1 MLQGKF
+1 MKEKKLIPLKITT
-7 VHLHVHSEFSLLD
+7 EYSLLKSL
-20 GANRIKD
+20 IKLPD
-27 LPVRA
+27 LISFLNENNI
-32 KELGM
+32 KEC
-37 NAMAITDHGA
+37 AICDENLNGF
-47 MFGAIDFYKACK
+47 MDFYLKCK
-59 ANDIKPIIGCEVY
+59 ENNIKPIIGLDTVYESMHIYVYAKNYLGYQELLKIDYLKDNMNLSYLENSNLLVIIPFKSIDIYEKLKYKDNVYIGFCNDIEKNNALLISDKIVY
-72 VAPRNRK
+72 VDNVRCLYKK
-79 DKDPNLDA
+79 DIPYLKYLKMLN
-87 RYSHLILLAKDN
+87 DN
-99 QGYKNLA
+99 FVYNDNA
-106 TLVSLG
+106 
-112 YTEGFYYKPRIDH
+112 YYKT
-125 EIIEKY
+125 
-131 HEGIICLSACLAGEV
+131 S
-146 NQAILANDMEKAKEV
+146 
-161 ALWYKSIFGEDYYLE
+161 SFEDIQTTYEFSKQINLE
-176 IQNNGI
+176 IPFDKKYIPKYNNSDNNYEYLKKLCILGLNKRFNGKVSNKY
-182 KEQVL
+182 KERIL
-187 ANQKLIQLA
+187 Y
-196 RELDIPLVATNDA
+196 ELD
-209 HYLKRE
+209 
-215 DAYNHEVLLCIQ
+215 
-227 TGKRM
+227 
-232 TDEDRMKFD
+232 
-241 TDELYVKSPEE
+241 
-252 MSDYFKNVPDA
+252 
-263 IENTVKIAEK
+263 
-273 CNVEFEFGHTILP
+273 
-286 NYDVPQEFATHYDYL
+286 
-301 EKLTYDGLKNRYGEN
+301 
-316 PSKEILERTEYEL
+316 
-329 SVIKKM
+329 VINKM
-335 GYVDYFL
+335 GFVDYFL
-342 IVWDYIH
+342 IVYDYVL
-349 YAKTHNIPVGP
+349 YAKKNDIFVGP
-360 GRGSGAGSIVAYSIE
+360 GRGSAAGSLVSYSLG
-375 ITDIDPIQYNLIFER
+375 ITNIDPIKYDLLFER
-390 FLNPERI
+390 FLNINRKK
-397 SMPDF
+397 MPDI
-402 DVDFCYEKRDKV
+402 DIDFESDKRINM
-414 IEYVEQ
+414 IEYVKN
-420 KYGKDHVSQIIT
+420 KYGFDKVAVGLT
-432 FGTMSA
+432 FNNYKA
-438 RMVIRDVARV
+438 KLILRD
-448 LDMPYAEAD
+448 
-457 KLAKMIPN
+457 LAKLLKVDSNVFDKFIKNINSSLSLKENYQN
-465 EIHITIK
+465 EKVK
-472 KAMEQ
+472 KYIEMYS
-477 NKELKELYD
+477 ELKNLYD
-486 TDEEIKKMLNIA
+486 ISYH
-498 MALEG
+498 LEG
-503 MPRQAS
+503 LKKNTS
-509 THACGIVITKEPV
+509 THAAGVIISSEKLGKIIPISNEDGTLKTGIEMP
-522 VSYVPLYVRDGAI
+522 Y
-535 STQYIMTTL
+535 L
-544 EELGLLKMD
+544 EKMGLLKMD

-638 LKNKKEGINLTGD
+638 LKNKKEGINLAGD
-651 LADIL
+651 LTDIL
-656 GATYGTIIYQEQV
+656 GSTYGTIIYQEQV

-838 DFFVKTNSFLNN
+838 DFFVKTNSFLNK

-894 LIKYPEYDEAT
+894 LIKYPEYDEVT
-905 LREFEVLSYGMY
+905 LREFEILSYGMY

-930 KVENIKNYLFKN
+930 KVEDIKNYLFKN
-942 INMVLL
+942 VNMVLL
-948 IKNIRTIKD
+948 IKSIRTIKD

>member
-1 MLQGKF
+1 MKEKKLIPLKITT
-7 VHLHVHSEFSLLD
+7 EYSLLKSL
-20 GANRIKD
+20 IKLPD
-27 LPVRA
+27 LISFLLENNI
-32 KELGM
+32 KEC
-37 NAMAITDHGA
+37 AICDENLNGF
-47 MFGAIDFYKACK
+47 MDFYLKCK
-59 ANDIKPIIGCEVY
+59 ENNIKPIIGLDTVYESMHIYVYAKNYLGYQELLKIDYLKDNMNLSYLENSNLLVIIPFKSIDIYEKLKYKDNVYIGFCNDIEKNNALLISDKIVY
-72 VAPRNRK
+72 VDNVRCLFKK
-79 DKDPNLDA
+79 DISYLKYLKMLN
-87 RYSHLILLAKDN
+87 DN
-99 QGYKNLA
+99 FVYNDNA
-106 TLVSLG
+106 
-112 YTEGFYYKPRIDH
+112 YYKT
-125 EIIEKY
+125 
-131 HEGIICLSACLAGEV
+131 S
-146 NQAILANDMEKAKEV
+146 
-161 ALWYKSIFGEDYYLE
+161 SFEDIQTTYEFSKQINLE
-176 IQNNGI
+176 IPFDKKYIPKYNNSDNNYEYLKKLCILGLNKRFNGKVSNKY
-182 KEQVL
+182 KERIL
-187 ANQKLIQLA
+187 Y
-196 RELDIPLVATNDA
+196 ELD
-209 HYLKRE
+209 
-215 DAYNHEVLLCIQ
+215 
-227 TGKRM
+227 
-232 TDEDRMKFD
+232 
-241 TDELYVKSPEE
+241 
-252 MSDYFKNVPDA
+252 
-263 IENTVKIAEK
+263 
-273 CNVEFEFGHTILP
+273 
-286 NYDVPQEFATHYDYL
+286 
-301 EKLTYDGLKNRYGEN
+301 
-316 PSKEILERTEYEL
+316 
-329 SVIKKM
+329 VINKM
-335 GYVDYFL
+335 GFVDYFL
-342 IVWDYIH
+342 IVYDYVL
-349 YAKTHNIPVGP
+349 YAKKNDIFVGP
-360 GRGSGAGSIVAYSIE
+360 GRGSAAGSLVSYSLG
-375 ITDIDPIQYNLIFER
+375 ITNIDPIKYDLLFER
-390 FLNPERI
+390 FLNINRKK
-397 SMPDF
+397 MPDI
-402 DVDFCYEKRDKV
+402 DIDFESDKRINM
-414 IEYVEQ
+414 IEYVKN
-420 KYGKDHVSQIIT
+420 KYGFDKVAVGLT
-432 FGTMSA
+432 FNNYKA
-438 RMVIRDVARV
+438 KLILRD
-448 LDMPYAEAD
+448 
-457 KLAKMIPN
+457 LAKILKVDSNVFDKFIKNINSSLSLKENYQN
-465 EIHITIK
+465 EKVK
-472 KAMEQ
+472 KYIEMYS
-477 NKELKELYD
+477 ELKNLYD
-486 TDEEIKKMLNIA
+486 ISYH
-498 MALEG
+498 LEG
-503 MPRQAS
+503 LKKNTS
-509 THACGIVITKEPV
+509 THAAGVIISSEKLGKIIPISNEDGTLKTGIEMP
-522 VSYVPLYVRDGAI
+522 Y
-535 STQYIMTTL
+535 L
-544 EELGLLKMD
+544 EKMGLLKMD

-615 SFNELTVSLAL
+615 SFNELIVSLAL

-651 LADIL
+651 LTDIL
-656 GATYGTIIYQEQV
+656 GSTYGTIIYQEQV

-838 DFFVKTNSFLNN
+838 DFFVKTNSFLNK

-894 LIKYPEYDEAT
+894 LIKYPEYDDTT
-905 LREFEVLSYGMY
+905 LREFEILSYGMY

-948 IKNIRTIKD
+948 IKSIRTIKD

-988 DLKVNELIRV
+988 DLKVNELIIV

>member
-1 MLQGKF
+1 MKEKKLIPLKITT
-7 VHLHVHSEFSLLD
+7 EYSLLKSL
-20 GANRIKD
+20 IKLPD
-27 LPVRA
+27 LISFLNENNI
-32 KELGM
+32 KEC
-37 NAMAITDHGA
+37 AICDENLNGF
-47 MFGAIDFYKACK
+47 MDFYLKCK
-59 ANDIKPIIGCEVY
+59 ENNIKPIIGLDTVY
-72 VAPRNRK
+72 ESMHIYVYAKNY
-79 DKDPNLDA
+79 LG
-87 RYSHLILLAKDN
+87 YQELLKIDYLKDN
-99 QGYKNLA
+99 MNLSYLENSNL
-106 TLVSLG
+106 LV
-112 YTEGFYYKPRIDH
+112 
-125 EIIEKY
+125 IIPF
-131 HEGIICLSACLAGEV
+131 
-146 NQAILANDMEKAKEV
+146 
-161 ALWYKSIFGEDYYLE
+161 KSI
-176 IQNNGI
+176 
-182 KEQVL
+182 
-187 ANQKLIQLA
+187 
-196 RELDIPLVATNDA
+196 DI
-209 HYLKRE
+209 Y
-215 DAYNHEVLLCIQ
+215 
-227 TGKRM
+227 
-232 TDEDRMKFD
+232 
-241 TDELYVKSPEE
+241 
-252 MSDYFKNVPDA
+252 
-263 IENTVKIAEK
+263 
-273 CNVEFEFGHTILP
+273 
-286 NYDVPQEFATHYDYL
+286 
-301 EKLTYDGLKNRYGEN
+301 EKLTYKDNVYIGFCNDIEKNNALLISDKIVYVDNVRCLFKKDISYLKYLKMLNDNFVYSDNAYYKASSFEDIQTTYEFSKQINLEIPFDKKYIPKYNNSDNNYEYLKKLCILGLNKRFNGKVSNKY
-316 PSKEILERTEYEL
+316 KERILYEL
-329 SVIKKM
+329 DVINKM
-335 GYVDYFL
+335 GFVDYFL
-342 IVWDYIH
+342 IVYDYVL
-349 YAKTHNIPVGP
+349 YAKKNDIFVGP
-360 GRGSGAGSIVAYSIE
+360 GRGSAAGSLVSYSLG
-375 ITDIDPIQYNLIFER
+375 ITNIDPIKYDLLFER
-390 FLNPERI
+390 FLNINRKK
-397 SMPDF
+397 MPDI
-402 DVDFCYEKRDKV
+402 DIDFESDKRINM
-414 IEYVEQ
+414 IEYVKN
-420 KYGKDHVSQIIT
+420 KYGFDKVAVGLT
-432 FGTMSA
+432 FNNYKA
-438 RMVIRDVARV
+438 KLILRD
-448 LDMPYAEAD
+448 
-457 KLAKMIPN
+457 LAKILKVDSNVFDKFIKNINSSLSLKENYQN
-465 EIHITIK
+465 EKVKKYIEMYSELKNLYDISYHLEGIK
-472 KAMEQ
+472 K
-477 NKELKELYD
+477 N
-486 TDEEIKKMLNIA
+486 T
-498 MALEG
+498 
-503 MPRQAS
+503 S
-509 THACGIVITKEPV
+509 THAAGVIISSEKLGKIIPISNEDGTLKTGIEMP
-522 VSYVPLYVRDGAI
+522 Y
-535 STQYIMTTL
+535 L
-544 EELGLLKMD
+544 EKMGLLKMD

-638 LKNKKEGINLTGD
+638 LKNKKEGINLAGD
-651 LADIL
+651 LTDIL

-817 LNDDIISKIIRVREN
+817 LTDDIISKIIRVREN

-838 DFFVKTNSFLNN
+838 DFFVKTNSFLNK

-894 LIKYPEYDEAT
+894 LTKYPEYDDTT
-905 LREFEVLSYGMY
+905 LREFEILSYGMY

-930 KVENIKNYLFKN
+930 KVEDIKNYLFKN
-942 INMVLL
+942 VNMVLL

>member
-1 MLQGKF
+1 MEEKKLIPLKITT
-7 VHLHVHSEFSLLD
+7 EYSLLKSL
-20 GANRIKD
+20 IKLPD
-27 LPVRA
+27 LISFLLENNI
-32 KELGM
+32 KECSICDENLNGFM
-37 NAMAITDHGA
+37 E
-47 MFGAIDFYKACK
+47 FYLKCK
-59 ANDIKPIIGCEVY
+59 ENNIKPIIGLDTVYESMHIYVYAKNYFGYQQLLKIDYLKNNMKLSYLENPNLLVIIPFKSIDIYEKLKYKDNVYIGFCNDIEKNNALLISDKIVY
-72 VAPRNRK
+72 VDNVRCLYKK
-79 DKDPNLDA
+79 DIPYLKYLKMLN
-87 RYSHLILLAKDN
+87 DN
-99 QGYKNLA
+99 FVYNDNA
-106 TLVSLG
+106 
-112 YTEGFYYKPRIDH
+112 YYKT
-125 EIIEKY
+125 
-131 HEGIICLSACLAGEV
+131 S
-146 NQAILANDMEKAKEV
+146 
-161 ALWYKSIFGEDYYLE
+161 SFEDIQTTNEFSKQINLE
-176 IQNNGI
+176 IPFDKKYIPKYNNSDNNYEYLKKLCILGLNKRFNGKVSNKY
-182 KEQVL
+182 KERIL
-187 ANQKLIQLA
+187 Y
-196 RELDIPLVATNDA
+196 ELD
-209 HYLKRE
+209 
-215 DAYNHEVLLCIQ
+215 
-227 TGKRM
+227 
-232 TDEDRMKFD
+232 
-241 TDELYVKSPEE
+241 
-252 MSDYFKNVPDA
+252 
-263 IENTVKIAEK
+263 
-273 CNVEFEFGHTILP
+273 
-286 NYDVPQEFATHYDYL
+286 
-301 EKLTYDGLKNRYGEN
+301 
-316 PSKEILERTEYEL
+316 
-329 SVIKKM
+329 VINKM
-335 GYVDYFL
+335 GFVDYFL
-342 IVWDYIH
+342 IVYDYVL
-349 YAKTHNIPVGP
+349 YAKKNDIFVGP
-360 GRGSGAGSIVAYSIE
+360 GRGSAAGSLVSYSLG
-375 ITDIDPIQYNLIFER
+375 ITNIDPIKYDLLFER
-390 FLNPERI
+390 FLNINRKK
-397 SMPDF
+397 MPDI
-402 DVDFCYEKRDKV
+402 DIDFESDKRINM
-414 IEYVEQ
+414 IEYVKN
-420 KYGKDHVSQIIT
+420 KYGFDKVAVGLT
-432 FGTMSA
+432 FNNYKA
-438 RMVIRDVARV
+438 KLILRD
-448 LDMPYAEAD
+448 
-457 KLAKMIPN
+457 LAKLLKVDSNVFDKFIKNINSSLSLKENYQN
-465 EIHITIK
+465 EKVK
-472 KAMEQ
+472 KYIEMYS
-477 NKELKELYD
+477 ELKNLYD
-486 TDEEIKKMLNIA
+486 ISYH
-498 MALEG
+498 LEG
-503 MPRQAS
+503 LKKNTS
-509 THACGIVITKEPV
+509 THAAGVIISSEKLGKIIPISNEDGTLKTGIEMP
-522 VSYVPLYVRDGAI
+522 Y
-535 STQYIMTTL
+535 L
-544 EELGLLKMD
+544 EKMGLLKMD

-894 LIKYPEYDEAT
+894 LTKYPEYDDTT
-905 LREFEVLSYGMY
+905 LREFEILSYGMY

-942 INMVLL
+942 VNMVLL
-948 IKNIRTIKD
+948 IKSIRTIKD

-988 DLKVNELIRV
+988 DLKVNELIIV